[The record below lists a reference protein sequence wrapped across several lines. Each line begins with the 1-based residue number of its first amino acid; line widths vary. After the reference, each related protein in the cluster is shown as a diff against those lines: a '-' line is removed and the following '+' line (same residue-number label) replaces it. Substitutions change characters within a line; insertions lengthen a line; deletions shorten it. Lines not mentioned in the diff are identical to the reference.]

1 MSKQVQNVT
10 LRVDVETNIKNAKS
24 ALESLGSA
32 INGKLS
38 IKGSSRFKNV
48 IKNLE
53 KDLDALQTKATKGFK
68 GSSDAKEVLHEVDLI
83 QKKIGKLD
91 RMNFENMVDS
101 NVINKL
107 NNAASAIDKISDAK
121 SRAAKNKALKE
132 DLEATKKAI
141 EGIELSSKT
150 SMADF
155 SGAFGKRGS
164 GTYNVYR
171 QQLEKYKKS
180 LAEYEKEK
188 AQAEKIMNSSEN
200 GSKEYT
206 KAASDIEAT
215 EAKIAKLKSEFKD
228 AFVNTG
234 IKNIDGELK
243 GLKTTISSIDPSAIK
258 NAKAALTDLVT
269 EMQNVAKNSN
279 NADIKKFFEGFDAS
293 KIQNM
298 SGDKLQTLFDK
309 FKTMASELG
318 DEEVA
323 AKIKQIEKEFTSRT
337 AKIVSGLDPI
347 KDAAKGAYT
356 ALADTE
362 AAQRSLKSLATRVE
376 YFFSLTNGFL
386 IAQRVIRS
394 AFNTVK
400 ELDKAM
406 TDTAVVTDNTV
417 GDMWNKLDEYTARAN
432 QLGATTQG
440 AYETATL
447 YYQQGLDDQ
456 QAGELSVETMKM
468 ARIAGM
474 DYAKATD
481 SMTAALRGFNKELTA
496 ASAQNVND
504 VYSNLAAKTAS
515 NTQEISTAMEKVA
528 SLAHNAGM
536 DLETTAVYL
545 SQAIETTREAPENI
559 GTAMKTI
566 LARFQSLTKDP
577 DSLSPEVQEAL
588 GGETV
593 DANVTEAALAKAG
606 VALRDETG
614 QFRAA
619 KDVLLELNAVWNDL
633 DKNTQRYIATQ
644 TAGARQQS
652 RFIAMMQNNART
664 QELLGY
670 AYDSEGASQKQFEK
684 TLDSL
689 EAKINKFKNAWN
701 EFTMGIADSGMI
713 KGAVDIITNLIT
725 VVNKLAKMTGP
736 LEGFVKAFIAIG
748 TFKAGGNLLI
758 GGLQKFGLFKDF
770 EKMNAKGLAG
780 MMGQFAGNISGKKP
794 GDFFSSIKGR
804 AARWGKGIIDSYNS
818 EKNLVIK
825 NAEAASI
832 EKVAIAYNK
841 ETAEIL
847 KNKIA
852 KGSLSATDIQNI
864 ALSEAQAGA
873 NITEA
878 GSFSVLTVKIR
889 EAAAAMWAFM
899 KANPITFAVVAA
911 VAAVGA
917 EYYSVQKACE
927 RAEEASKAYND
938 SITEHT
944 ESIDSLK
951 SIKEEFEA
959 LSEGVDSA
967 GNNVDLSTDKYA
979 RYNEIRNQLAESFPE
994 IVSGYDEEG
1003 NAILKA
1009 GTNIDDLIKQEQEAI
1024 DTTKALYA
1032 TTSNLKD
1039 ATTAAKEE
1047 VVIND
1052 NNRTGD
1058 RYGYSGKTALETYN
1072 NLDSE
1077 RKLLNDQKKERE
1089 KLLEE
1094 LTEKQLK
1101 GEGTSFIEKEI
1112 KLQEEAISTQ
1122 EEKIHQIE
1130 GIKEAY
1136 SGVTDI
1142 LKVYLKTLNGGEEIY
1157 NKNTQLANEWLQ
1169 KIAMNDDLDESEKFV
1184 QVGQLIS
1191 GGTQTASKTID
1202 TYQFQVKKLREQ
1214 LEDGTINEKEFNKSI
1229 TKYYEE
1235 AKGKIEDAGIAE
1247 EDLKNSFIDS
1257 VDDINRSAESV
1268 GMTLKEAF
1276 NPFGTAIEQARGLK
1290 DTIDKISKTDFY
1302 SAGNTIDETIEG
1314 VTDAE
1319 DTWGYG
1325 SKSIWATGKELLS
1338 KDKYEKISSNKDIKG
1353 LISALKSASNYTS
1366 GVSEA
1371 QAFYDK
1377 LLTSNYVE
1385 KKEDGTL
1392 QFKDLEKLADEF
1404 GWSMSMLAAAM
1415 SNLEQ
1420 AFPDGIEYGTDQVA
1434 KILSGMTEEQGVIK
1448 NGKQM
1453 AVTKDTLVS
1462 AGAKEKQVSK
1472 INKDNR
1478 VYVYDKEA
1486 SGKETYK
1493 GLKEFG
1499 TFKGDLVDTNKELT
1513 TFTSLMMKLGV
1524 GTEDAATSMKAMY
1537 EAGKIDEDF
1546 AREKGWLN
1554 KDGTFNEAEFA
1565 SSFDSVSERIE
1576 EPLLSINDAVAA
1588 IANKIC
1594 GDNWDKEES
1603 TTKEPTTE
1611 AHTGSTTGKK
1621 EGFTDS
1627 LFTGYNYAK
1636 DNNNN
1641 EALTNYKQY
1650 KFHEFGNEQGLKG
1663 FDKANSYDALKAF
1676 ADTDWEKFTQKFS
1689 KLPEEAQRAMLEEYK
1704 DISNLLPEKLGLKNA
1719 EFLNKQ
1725 ENLDKTQSV
1734 TNTYAKYGK
1743 QAAQEEINIHA
1754 NIEDGNIDEF
1764 YNKINK
1770 LPTEKKTELIT
1781 QIPQYAL
1788 LLQYEEQIKE
1798 LPEEKQ
1804 TKVVAAVDEG
1814 NFDPNKEPWKSMIN
1828 GGTDAESNL
1837 ALTITTTGQK
1847 ELDLLKKGW
1856 ASFDANTKTLKVH
1869 TNAPEAEKKVNS
1881 LNKSIRNLK
1890 TKKVLNI
1897 EVRKTGISEITVD
1910 GHSWK
1915 ISAAAKGKN
1924 LTSSAF
1930 GQNIL
1935 GSAAKGAK
1943 RGRLGPRGRGGMTLT
1958 GELGPELVWEPSKGY
1973 SYITGADGPEMRN
1986 LSSDAVVWPA
1996 DQTKKIMRTA
2006 ANGRNVFGSAAKT
2019 GNTTGRPSFSSNS
2032 GSTSRTTTASK
2043 SKNSKTKT
2051 KNKNKNKGKNKKNN
2065 KKKQKYIKR
2074 LFDRWYNAALRF
2086 EKFQKKVELAEKKLE
2101 NWRQYNF
2108 KTFEKVGQQF
2118 KDTITNLN
2126 NQILQAKAAQTAAKQ
2141 QRTAAKKAKLR
2152 DSDGKVIKKKK
2163 ISSYV
2168 KFDKDGM
2175 AYLTTKGLKLKD
2187 NKLGNAVKDYIENYN
2202 AAWEE
2207 EKKWEAQIIDL
2218 QKEMIEQL
2226 NKERDNYISLLER
2239 TRDAL
2244 VQKIQKQIDKES
2256 KIIEAINDA
2265 NSKLIDS
2272 MNKNLSKMRQDRDNK
2287 KTEEELQDKYAQ
2299 LNAMKRIGSGANAS
2313 DIKKLE
2319 KEIKDLEQNY
2329 TDSLVD
2335 QKISDFQEKNDS
2347 ASQRKQTAIEI
2358 AQALLETRSENGYFN
2373 EEAIQMIK
2381 DAMADGIYNSDD
2393 ALWKLLNEAENQN
2406 KTAVEIAKHTEE
2418 ITSLLQGVFNYF
2430 NGAVKKGMQT
2440 QGYEG
2445 QKYAKF
2451 VDSKGNETNIMA
2463 GKEFTGDGTITNDNK
2478 KYTGVTFDTD
2488 GKYHYTGV
2496 EEVKTTSASNTSKPK
2511 SHAHGYLQKV
2521 DNKSYKRLSKSDK
2534 GYLVKGLNDLIAD
2547 KKINAKKKDS
2557 LSTKVK
2563 AAEKKAGVK
2572 KPNGTW
2578 DAKGAKKI
2586 KKKFPKYATGGI
2598 ADFTGPAWLD
2608 GTPSKPELILN
2619 AQDSKNFI
2627 LLKDALSS
2635 ISSGTVAPSGDNYY
2649 DISINV
2655 DKLSSDYDVDQV
2667 ANKIKRMIVNDSKYR
2682 GVSSVRRSK

>member
-1 MSKQVQNVT
+1 
-10 LRVDVETNIKNAKS
+10 
-24 ALESLGSA
+24 
-32 INGKLS
+32 
-38 IKGSSRFKNV
+38 
-48 IKNLE
+48 
-53 KDLDALQTKATKGFK
+53 
-68 GSSDAKEVLHEVDLI
+68 
-83 QKKIGKLD
+83 
-91 RMNFENMVDS
+91 
-101 NVINKL
+101 
-107 NNAASAIDKISDAK
+107 
-121 SRAAKNKALKE
+121 
-132 DLEATKKAI
+132 
-141 EGIELSSKT
+141 
-150 SMADF
+150 
-155 SGAFGKRGS
+155 
-164 GTYNVYR
+164 
-171 QQLEKYKKS
+171 
-180 LAEYEKEK
+180 
-188 AQAEKIMNSSEN
+188 
-200 GSKEYT
+200 
-206 KAASDIEAT
+206 
-215 EAKIAKLKSEFKD
+215 
-228 AFVNTG
+228 
-234 IKNIDGELK
+234 
-243 GLKTTISSIDPSAIK
+243 
-258 NAKAALTDLVT
+258 
-269 EMQNVAKNSN
+269 
-279 NADIKKFFEGFDAS
+279 
-293 KIQNM
+293 
-298 SGDKLQTLFDK
+298 
-309 FKTMASELG
+309 
-318 DEEVA
+318 
-323 AKIKQIEKEFTSRT
+323 
-337 AKIVSGLDPI
+337 
-347 KDAAKGAYT
+347 
-356 ALADTE
+356 
-362 AAQRSLKSLATRVE
+362 
-376 YFFSLTNGFL
+376 
-386 IAQRVIRS
+386 
-394 AFNTVK
+394 
-400 ELDKAM
+400 
-406 TDTAVVTDNTV
+406 
-417 GDMWNKLDEYTARAN
+417 
-432 QLGATTQG
+432 
-440 AYETATL
+440 
-447 YYQQGLDDQ
+447 
-456 QAGELSVETMKM
+456 
-468 ARIAGM
+468 
-474 DYAKATD
+474 
-481 SMTAALRGFNKELTA
+481 
-496 ASAQNVND
+496 
-504 VYSNLAAKTAS
+504 
-515 NTQEISTAMEKVA
+515 
-528 SLAHNAGM
+528 
-536 DLETTAVYL
+536 
-545 SQAIETTREAPENI
+545 
-559 GTAMKTI
+559 MKTI

-701 EFTMGIADSGMI
+701 EFTMGIADSGII
-713 KGAVDIITNLIT
+713 KGAVDIVTNLIT

-758 GGLQKFGLFKDF
+758 GGLQRFGLFKDF

-780 MMGQFAGNISGKKP
+780 MMGQFVGKAKSFKMPTKDSIGGAIQGVVDNYQVERILAETAAREANVAAIYKEALASGKLTIEELK
-794 GDFFSSIKGR
+794 DI
-804 AARWGKGIIDSYNS
+804 
-818 EKNLVIK
+818 
-825 NAEAASI
+825 NAKQALAMAEGENIAAS
-832 EKVAIAYNK
+832 
-841 ETAEIL
+841 
-847 KNKIA
+847 
-852 KGSLSATDIQNI
+852 SAQTGVNL
-864 ALSEAQAGA
+864 A
-873 NITEA
+873 EA

-899 KANPITFAVVAA
+899 KANPITFVMAAA
-911 VAAVGA
+911 VAAIGA

-951 SIKEEFEA
+951 SIKEEFEV

-1009 GTNIDDLIKQEQEAI
+1009 GTNIDNLIKQEQEAI

-1032 TTSNLKD
+1032 TISNLKD

-1047 VVIND
+1047 VVVND
-1052 NNRTGD
+1052 NNRIGD
-1058 RYGYSGKTALETYN
+1058 KYGYSGKTALETYN

-1077 RKLLNDQKKERE
+1077 RKILNDQKKERE

-1112 KLQEEAISTQ
+1112 ELQEEAISTQ

-1142 LKVYLKTLNGGEEIY
+1142 LKVYLETLDGGEEIY

-1169 KIAMNDDLDESEKFV
+1169 NIAMNDDLDESEKYV
-1184 QVGQLIS
+1184 QVGKLVS
-1191 GGTQTASKTID
+1191 EGAQTASKTIS

-1214 LEDGTINEKEFNKSI
+1214 LENGTISEKEFNKSI

-1235 AKGKIEDAGIAE
+1235 AKGKIEDAGIVE
-1247 EDLKNSFIDS
+1247 EDLKNSFIES
-1257 VDDINRSAESV
+1257 VDDINRSSESV
-1268 GMTLKEAF
+1268 GMTLEEAF
-1276 NPFGTAIEQARGLK
+1276 NPFGTAIEQARNLK
-1290 DTIDKISKTDFY
+1290 DTIDEISKTDFY

-1338 KDKYEKISSNKDIKG
+1338 KDKYEKLSSNKDING
-1353 LISALKSASNYTS
+1353 LISALKSASKYTS
-1366 GVSEA
+1366 GASEA
-1371 QAFYDK
+1371 QAFYNK
-1377 LLTSNYVE
+1377 LLTSQNVT
-1385 KKEDGTL
+1385 KNEDGTL
-1392 QFKDLEKLADEF
+1392 QFNDLEKLADEF

-1448 NGKQM
+1448 NGEKM
-1453 AVTKDTLVS
+1453 AVTKDTLIS
-1462 AGAKEKQVSK
+1462 AGAKEKQVSR
-1472 INKDNR
+1472 IDKDNR
-1478 VYVYDKEA
+1478 IYVYDKNA

-1493 GLKEFG
+1493 GLREFG

-1588 IANKIC
+1588 IANKVC
-1594 GDNWDKEES
+1594 GDNWDKEDS
-1603 TTKEPTTE
+1603 TTSNESKTEPKSIEQIQAEKQREAGKQLSTWWKNRNAKEQRDNKTYGGKNEKKQVKDSSKSFLDTLKKFFIGSSSNKSSNKSNKGKAE
-1611 AHTGSTTGKK
+1611 KNTSTTVFK
-1621 EGFTDS
+1621 
-1627 LFTGYNYAK
+1627 AK
-1636 DNNNN
+1636 DKVTGTTKKINK
-1641 EALTNYKQY
+1641 E
-1650 KFHEFGNEQGLKG
+1650 
-1663 FDKANSYDALKAF
+1663 
-1676 ADTDWEKFTQKFS
+1676 FS
-1689 KLPEEAQRAMLEEYK
+1689 KIPDETNTTLKSK
-1704 DISNLLPEKLGLKNA
+1704 DQASDKIHKVKSKADN
-1719 EFLNKQ
+1719 LNKQ
-1725 ENLDKTQSV
+1725 KPVVKITAEDNTGSV
-1734 TNTYAKYGK
+1734 FSTIKARISSLIQKAIGL
-1743 QAAQEEINIHA
+1743 
-1754 NIEDGNIDEF
+1754 
-1764 YNKINK
+1764 KI
-1770 LPTEKKTELIT
+1770 
-1781 QIPQYAL
+1781 
-1788 LLQYEEQIKE
+1788 
-1798 LPEEKQ
+1798 
-1804 TKVVAAVDEG
+1804 
-1814 NFDPNKEPWKSMIN
+1814 
-1828 GGTDAESNL
+1828 GGP
-1837 ALTITTTGQK
+1837 K
-1847 ELDLLKKGW
+1847 
-1856 ASFDANTKTLKVH
+1856 
-1869 TNAPEAEKKVNS
+1869 
-1881 LNKSIRNLK
+1881 
-1890 TKKVLNI
+1890 
-1897 EVRKTGISEITVD
+1897 
-1910 GHSWK
+1910 
-1915 ISAAAKGKN
+1915 AAKGKN
-1924 LTSSAF
+1924 LASSAF

-1935 GSAAKGAK
+1935 GSAANGAK
-1943 RGRLGPRGRGGMTLT
+1943 RGRIGPKGKGGLTLT
-1958 GELGPELVWEPSKGY
+1958 GELGPELVWEPSKSI

-1986 LSSDAVVWPA
+1986 LSGDAVVWPA

-2006 ANGRNVFGSAAKT
+2006 ANGQNVFGSARKKT

-2032 GSTSRTTTASK
+2032 GSTSRTITASK

-2051 KNKNKNKGKNKKNN
+2051 KNKNKKKGKNKKNN

-2108 KTFEKVGQQF
+2108 KTFEQVGQQF

-2218 QKEMIEQL
+2218 QKEMIDQL

-2265 NSKLIDS
+2265 NSRLIDS
-2272 MNKNLSKMRQDRDNK
+2272 MNKNLSKMRQDRGNK

-2319 KEIKDLEQNY
+2319 KEIKDLEENY
-2329 TDSLVD
+2329 TDTLVD

-2381 DAMADGIYNSDD
+2381 DAMADGIYSSDD

-2451 VDSKGNETNIMA
+2451 VDSKGNETSIMA
-2463 GKEFTGDGTITNDNK
+2463 GKEFTGEGTITNDGK
-2478 KYTGVTFDTD
+2478 KYTGVTFGTD

-2496 EEVKTTSASNTSKPK
+2496 EKVKTTSTSKTSKPK

-2521 DNKSYKRLSKSDK
+2521 DNKSYKKLSKSDK
-2534 GYLVKGLNDLIAD
+2534 NYLTKGLNDLIAD

-2586 KKKFPKYATGGI
+2586 KKKFLKYATGGI

>member
-1 MSKQVQNVT
+1 
-10 LRVDVETNIKNAKS
+10 
-24 ALESLGSA
+24 
-32 INGKLS
+32 
-38 IKGSSRFKNV
+38 
-48 IKNLE
+48 
-53 KDLDALQTKATKGFK
+53 
-68 GSSDAKEVLHEVDLI
+68 
-83 QKKIGKLD
+83 
-91 RMNFENMVDS
+91 
-101 NVINKL
+101 
-107 NNAASAIDKISDAK
+107 
-121 SRAAKNKALKE
+121 
-132 DLEATKKAI
+132 
-141 EGIELSSKT
+141 
-150 SMADF
+150 
-155 SGAFGKRGS
+155 
-164 GTYNVYR
+164 
-171 QQLEKYKKS
+171 
-180 LAEYEKEK
+180 
-188 AQAEKIMNSSEN
+188 
-200 GSKEYT
+200 
-206 KAASDIEAT
+206 
-215 EAKIAKLKSEFKD
+215 
-228 AFVNTG
+228 
-234 IKNIDGELK
+234 
-243 GLKTTISSIDPSAIK
+243 
-258 NAKAALTDLVT
+258 
-269 EMQNVAKNSN
+269 
-279 NADIKKFFEGFDAS
+279 
-293 KIQNM
+293 
-298 SGDKLQTLFDK
+298 
-309 FKTMASELG
+309 
-318 DEEVA
+318 
-323 AKIKQIEKEFTSRT
+323 
-337 AKIVSGLDPI
+337 
-347 KDAAKGAYT
+347 
-356 ALADTE
+356 
-362 AAQRSLKSLATRVE
+362 
-376 YFFSLTNGFL
+376 
-386 IAQRVIRS
+386 
-394 AFNTVK
+394 
-400 ELDKAM
+400 
-406 TDTAVVTDNTV
+406 
-417 GDMWNKLDEYTARAN
+417 
-432 QLGATTQG
+432 
-440 AYETATL
+440 
-447 YYQQGLDDQ
+447 
-456 QAGELSVETMKM
+456 
-468 ARIAGM
+468 
-474 DYAKATD
+474 
-481 SMTAALRGFNKELTA
+481 
-496 ASAQNVND
+496 
-504 VYSNLAAKTAS
+504 
-515 NTQEISTAMEKVA
+515 
-528 SLAHNAGM
+528 
-536 DLETTAVYL
+536 
-545 SQAIETTREAPENI
+545 
-559 GTAMKTI
+559 MKTI

-713 KGAVDIITNLIT
+713 KSAVDIVTNLIT
-725 VVNKLAKMTGP
+725 VINKLAKMTGP

-780 MMGQFAGNISGKKP
+780 MMGQFVGKAKSFKIPTKDSIGGAIKGVVDNYQVERILAETDAIDANVAAKYKEELASGKLTKEELKEA
-794 GDFFSSIKGR
+794 SAK
-804 AARWGKGIIDSYNS
+804 
-818 EKNLVIK
+818 LV
-825 NAEAASI
+825 
-832 EKVAIAYNK
+832 VTK
-841 ETAEIL
+841 ETG
-847 KNKIA
+847 KNTVA
-852 KGSLSATDIQNI
+852 SGVQT
-864 ALSEAQAGA
+864 GA

-899 KANPITFAVVAA
+899 KANPTTFVMAAA
-911 VAAVGA
+911 VAAIGT
-917 EYYSVQKACE
+917 EYYLTQKACE

-959 LSEGVDSA
+959 LSEGVD
-967 GNNVDLSTDKYA
+967 LSTDKSA

-1009 GTNIDDLIKQEQEAI
+1009 GTNIDNLIKQEQEAI

-1032 TTSNLKD
+1032 TISNLKD

-1047 VVIND
+1047 VVVND
-1052 NNRTGD
+1052 NNRIGD
-1058 RYGYSGKTALETYN
+1058 KYGYSGKTALETYN
-1072 NLDSE
+1072 NLDFE
-1077 RKLLNDQKKERE
+1077 RKLLNNQKKERE

-1112 KLQEEAISTQ
+1112 ELQEEAISTQ

-1142 LKVYLKTLNGGEEIY
+1142 LKVYLETLDGGEEIY

-1169 KIAMNDDLDESEKFV
+1169 NIAMNDDLDESEKYV
-1184 QVGQLIS
+1184 QVGKLVS
-1191 GGTQTASKTID
+1191 GGAQTASKAIG

-1257 VDDINRSAESV
+1257 VNDINRSSESV

-1276 NPFGTAIEQARGLK
+1276 NPFGTAIEQARNLK
-1290 DTIDKISKTDFY
+1290 DTIDEISKTDFY

-1338 KDKYEKISSNKDIKG
+1338 KDKYEKLSSNKDIKE
-1353 LISALKSASNYTS
+1353 LISALKSASKYTS
-1366 GVSEA
+1366 GASEA

-1448 NGKQM
+1448 SKDGKQM
-1453 AVTKDTLVS
+1453 AVTKDTLIS
-1462 AGAKEKQVSK
+1462 AGAKEKQVSR
-1472 INKDNR
+1472 IDKDNKI
-1478 VYVYDKEA
+1478 YVYDKEA
-1486 SGKETYK
+1486 SGEKTYK

-1499 TFKGDLVDTNKELT
+1499 SFKGDLVDTNKELT

-1524 GTEDAATSMKAMY
+1524 GTEDASTSMKAMY
-1537 EAGKIDEDF
+1537 EAGKIDKDF
-1546 AREKGWLN
+1546 AKEKGWLN
-1554 KDGTFNEAEFA
+1554 EDGTFNEAEFA

-1594 GDNWDKEES
+1594 GDNWDKEDGPTPNESKTEPKSIEQPKADNQSRISNPISTWWKNRNASIIPKEQRDNKTYGGINEKKQDKESSKSFLDTLKKFFIGSSSNKSSNKSNKGKAEKNTS
-1603 TTKEPTTE
+1603 TTVIK
-1611 AHTGSTTGKK
+1611 
-1621 EGFTDS
+1621 
-1627 LFTGYNYAK
+1627 AK
-1636 DNNNN
+1636 DKATGTTKKINK
-1641 EALTNYKQY
+1641 EFSKIPDETNTT
-1650 KFHEFGNEQGLKG
+1650 LKSK
-1663 FDKANSYDALKAF
+1663 DKASGKIKTVKSKA
-1676 ADTDWEKFTQKFS
+1676 D
-1689 KLPEEAQRAMLEEYK
+1689 
-1704 DISNLLPEKLGLKNA
+1704 N
-1719 EFLNKQ
+1719 LNKQ
-1725 ENLDKTQSV
+1725 KPVVKIAAEDKTGSV
-1734 TNTYAKYGK
+1734 FSTIRARIASLIQK
-1743 QAAQEEINIHA
+1743 AA
-1754 NIEDGNIDEF
+1754 
-1764 YNKINK
+1764 
-1770 LPTEKKTELIT
+1770 
-1781 QIPQYAL
+1781 
-1788 LLQYEEQIKE
+1788 
-1798 LPEEKQ
+1798 
-1804 TKVVAAVDEG
+1804 
-1814 NFDPNKEPWKSMIN
+1814 
-1828 GGTDAESNL
+1828 
-1837 ALTITTTGQK
+1837 
-1847 ELDLLKKGW
+1847 
-1856 ASFDANTKTLKVH
+1856 
-1869 TNAPEAEKKVNS
+1869 
-1881 LNKSIRNLK
+1881 NLK
-1890 TKKVLNI
+1890 IGGPK
-1897 EVRKTGISEITVD
+1897 
-1910 GHSWK
+1910 
-1915 ISAAAKGKN
+1915 AAKGKN
-1924 LTSSAF
+1924 LASSAF

-1943 RGRLGPRGRGGMTLT
+1943 RGRIGPKGKGGLTLT
-1958 GELGPELVWEPSKGY
+1958 GEIGPELVWEPSKGY

-2006 ANGRNVFGSAAKT
+2006 ANGHNVFGSAAKT
-2019 GNTTGRPSFSSNS
+2019 GNTTGRPNFSSNS

-2043 SKNSKTKT
+2043 SKNSKTKN

-2065 KKKQKYIKR
+2065 KKRQKYIKR

-2187 NKLGNAVKDYIENYN
+2187 NKLGNAVKEYIENYN

-2218 QKEMIEQL
+2218 QKEMIDQL

-2272 MNKNLSKMRQDRDNK
+2272 MNKNVSKMRQDRDNK

-2313 DIKKLE
+2313 GIKKLE

-2329 TDSLVD
+2329 TDTLVD
-2335 QKISDFQEKNDS
+2335 QKISDFQERNDS

-2393 ALWKLLNEAENQN
+2393 ALWELLNEAENQN

-2418 ITSLLQGVFNYF
+2418 ITSLLQGMFNYF
-2430 NGAVKKGMQT
+2430 NGTVKKGMQT

-2451 VDSKGNETNIMA
+2451 VDSKGNETNIIA
-2463 GKEFTGDGTITNDNK
+2463 GKEFTDDGTITNDNK

-2511 SHAHGYLQKV
+2511 SHAHGYLKKV

-2578 DAKGAKKI
+2578 DAAGAKKI

>member
-1 MSKQVQNVT
+1 
-10 LRVDVETNIKNAKS
+10 
-24 ALESLGSA
+24 
-32 INGKLS
+32 
-38 IKGSSRFKNV
+38 
-48 IKNLE
+48 
-53 KDLDALQTKATKGFK
+53 
-68 GSSDAKEVLHEVDLI
+68 
-83 QKKIGKLD
+83 
-91 RMNFENMVDS
+91 
-101 NVINKL
+101 
-107 NNAASAIDKISDAK
+107 
-121 SRAAKNKALKE
+121 
-132 DLEATKKAI
+132 
-141 EGIELSSKT
+141 
-150 SMADF
+150 
-155 SGAFGKRGS
+155 
-164 GTYNVYR
+164 
-171 QQLEKYKKS
+171 
-180 LAEYEKEK
+180 
-188 AQAEKIMNSSEN
+188 
-200 GSKEYT
+200 
-206 KAASDIEAT
+206 
-215 EAKIAKLKSEFKD
+215 
-228 AFVNTG
+228 
-234 IKNIDGELK
+234 
-243 GLKTTISSIDPSAIK
+243 
-258 NAKAALTDLVT
+258 
-269 EMQNVAKNSN
+269 
-279 NADIKKFFEGFDAS
+279 
-293 KIQNM
+293 
-298 SGDKLQTLFDK
+298 
-309 FKTMASELG
+309 
-318 DEEVA
+318 
-323 AKIKQIEKEFTSRT
+323 
-337 AKIVSGLDPI
+337 
-347 KDAAKGAYT
+347 
-356 ALADTE
+356 
-362 AAQRSLKSLATRVE
+362 
-376 YFFSLTNGFL
+376 
-386 IAQRVIRS
+386 
-394 AFNTVK
+394 
-400 ELDKAM
+400 
-406 TDTAVVTDNTV
+406 
-417 GDMWNKLDEYTARAN
+417 
-432 QLGATTQG
+432 
-440 AYETATL
+440 
-447 YYQQGLDDQ
+447 
-456 QAGELSVETMKM
+456 
-468 ARIAGM
+468 
-474 DYAKATD
+474 
-481 SMTAALRGFNKELTA
+481 
-496 ASAQNVND
+496 
-504 VYSNLAAKTAS
+504 
-515 NTQEISTAMEKVA
+515 
-528 SLAHNAGM
+528 
-536 DLETTAVYL
+536 
-545 SQAIETTREAPENI
+545 
-559 GTAMKTI
+559 MKTI

-606 VALRDETG
+606 VALRDENG

-713 KGAVDIITNLIT
+713 KGAVDIVTNLIT

-780 MMGQFAGNISGKKP
+780 MMGQFVGKAKSFKMPTKDSIGGAIQGVVDNYQVERILAETAAREANVAAIYKEALASGKLTIEDLKNISAKQALA
-794 GDFFSSIKGR
+794 R
-804 AARWGKGIIDSYNS
+804 AEG
-818 EKNLVIK
+818 E
-825 NAEAASI
+825 
-832 EKVAIAYNK
+832 
-841 ETAEIL
+841 
-847 KNKIA
+847 
-852 KGSLSATDIQNI
+852 NI
-864 ALSEAQAGA
+864 ATSGAQTGA

-1009 GTNIDDLIKQEQEAI
+1009 GTNIDNLIKQEQEAI

-1047 VVIND
+1047 VVVND

-1101 GEGTSFIEKEI
+1101 GEGTFSIEKEI
-1112 KLQEEAISTQ
+1112 ELQEEAISTQ

-1142 LKVYLKTLNGGEEIY
+1142 LKVYLETLDGGEEIY

-1169 KIAMNDDLDESEKFV
+1169 NIAMNDDLDESGKFV
-1184 QVGQLIS
+1184 QVGQLVS
-1191 GGTQTASKTID
+1191 EGAQTASKAID

-1214 LEDGTINEKEFNKSI
+1214 LEDETINEKEFNKSI

-1235 AKGKIEDAGIAE
+1235 AKGKIEDAGIVE
-1247 EDLKNSFIDS
+1247 EDLKNSFIES
-1257 VDDINRSAESV
+1257 VNDINRSSESV
-1268 GMTLKEAF
+1268 GMTLEEAF
-1276 NPFGTAIEQARGLK
+1276 NPFGTAIEQARSLK
-1290 DTIDKISKTDFY
+1290 DTIDEISKTDFY

-1338 KDKYEKISSNKDIKG
+1338 KNKYEKLSSNKDING
-1353 LISALKSASNYTS
+1353 LISALKSASKYTS
-1366 GVSEA
+1366 GASEA

-1385 KKEDGTL
+1385 KKEDGSL

-1420 AFPDGIEYGTDQVA
+1420 AFPDGIEYGTDQVV

-1462 AGAKEKQVSK
+1462 AGAKEKQVSRIDKENK
-1472 INKDNR
+1472 I
-1478 VYVYDKEA
+1478 YVYDKEA
-1486 SGKETYK
+1486 SGEKTYK

-1524 GTEDAATSMKAMY
+1524 GTEDASTSMKAMY
-1537 EAGKIDEDF
+1537 EAGKIDKGF
-1546 AREKGWLN
+1546 AEAKGWLN
-1554 KDGTFNEAEFA
+1554 EDGTFNEAEFA

-1594 GDNWDKEES
+1594 GDNWDKEE
-1603 TTKEPTTE
+1603 PTTE
-1611 AHTGSTTGKK
+1611 KPTTEGHTGSTTAKK
-1621 EGFTDS
+1621 EEFTDS

-1663 FDKANSYDALKAF
+1663 FDKANSYDSLKAF
-1676 ADTDWEKFTQKFS
+1676 ADANWEKFTQKFS
-1689 KLPEEAQRAMLEEYK
+1689 KLPDEVQRAMLEEYK

-1719 EFLNKQ
+1719 EFLNKK

-1804 TKVVAAVDEG
+1804 TKVVAAIDEG

-1856 ASFDANTKTLKVH
+1856 ASFDANTKTLKIK
-1869 TNAPEAEKKVNS
+1869 TNAPEAKKKVDS

-1890 TKKVLNI
+1890 TKKILNI
-1897 EVRKTGISEITVD
+1897 EVRKTGVSTITVD

-1915 ISAAAKGKN
+1915 ISTKAKGKN

-1986 LSSDAVVWPA
+1986 LSGDAVVWPA

-2006 ANGRNVFGSAAKT
+2006 ANGHNVFGSAAKT

-2043 SKNSKTKT
+2043 SKNSKTK
-2051 KNKNKNKGKNKKNN
+2051 NKNKNKGKNKKNN
-2065 KKKQKYIKR
+2065 KKRQKYIKR

-2126 NQILQAKAAQTAAKQ
+2126 NQILQAQKAQTAAKQ

-2152 DSDGKVIKKKK
+2152 DSKGKVIKKKK

-2187 NKLGNAVKDYIENYN
+2187 NKLGNAVKEYIENYN

-2218 QKEMIEQL
+2218 QKEMIDQL

-2272 MNKNLSKMRQDRDNK
+2272 MNKNISKMRQDRDNK

-2319 KEIKDLEQNY
+2319 KEIKDLEENY
-2329 TDSLVD
+2329 TDTLVD

-2381 DAMADGIYNSDD
+2381 DAMADGIYSSDD

-2451 VDSKGNETNIMA
+2451 VDSKGNETSIIA
-2463 GKEFTGDGTITNDNK
+2463 GKEFTGDGTITNDGK

-2496 EEVKTTSASNTSKPK
+2496 KEVKTTSTSSASKPK

-2534 GYLVKGLNDLIAD
+2534 SYLVKGLNDLIAD
-2547 KKINAKKKDS
+2547 KKIKAKKKDS

-2578 DAKGAKKI
+2578 DASGAKKI

>member
-1 MSKQVQNVT
+1 
-10 LRVDVETNIKNAKS
+10 
-24 ALESLGSA
+24 
-32 INGKLS
+32 
-38 IKGSSRFKNV
+38 
-48 IKNLE
+48 
-53 KDLDALQTKATKGFK
+53 
-68 GSSDAKEVLHEVDLI
+68 
-83 QKKIGKLD
+83 
-91 RMNFENMVDS
+91 
-101 NVINKL
+101 
-107 NNAASAIDKISDAK
+107 
-121 SRAAKNKALKE
+121 
-132 DLEATKKAI
+132 
-141 EGIELSSKT
+141 
-150 SMADF
+150 
-155 SGAFGKRGS
+155 
-164 GTYNVYR
+164 
-171 QQLEKYKKS
+171 
-180 LAEYEKEK
+180 
-188 AQAEKIMNSSEN
+188 
-200 GSKEYT
+200 
-206 KAASDIEAT
+206 
-215 EAKIAKLKSEFKD
+215 
-228 AFVNTG
+228 
-234 IKNIDGELK
+234 
-243 GLKTTISSIDPSAIK
+243 
-258 NAKAALTDLVT
+258 
-269 EMQNVAKNSN
+269 
-279 NADIKKFFEGFDAS
+279 
-293 KIQNM
+293 
-298 SGDKLQTLFDK
+298 
-309 FKTMASELG
+309 
-318 DEEVA
+318 
-323 AKIKQIEKEFTSRT
+323 
-337 AKIVSGLDPI
+337 
-347 KDAAKGAYT
+347 
-356 ALADTE
+356 
-362 AAQRSLKSLATRVE
+362 
-376 YFFSLTNGFL
+376 
-386 IAQRVIRS
+386 
-394 AFNTVK
+394 
-400 ELDKAM
+400 
-406 TDTAVVTDNTV
+406 
-417 GDMWNKLDEYTARAN
+417 
-432 QLGATTQG
+432 
-440 AYETATL
+440 
-447 YYQQGLDDQ
+447 
-456 QAGELSVETMKM
+456 
-468 ARIAGM
+468 
-474 DYAKATD
+474 
-481 SMTAALRGFNKELTA
+481 
-496 ASAQNVND
+496 
-504 VYSNLAAKTAS
+504 
-515 NTQEISTAMEKVA
+515 
-528 SLAHNAGM
+528 
-536 DLETTAVYL
+536 
-545 SQAIETTREAPENI
+545 
-559 GTAMKTI
+559 MKTI

-588 GGETV
+588 EGEKV

-614 QFRAA
+614 QFRSA

-670 AYDSEGASQKQFEK
+670 AYNAEGASQKQFEK

-713 KGAVDIITNLIT
+713 KGTVDIVTNLIT

-780 MMGQFAGNISGKKP
+780 MMGQFVGKAKSFKAPNKESISGAI
-794 GDFFSSIKGR
+794 GDTIGNYSVERILAEVGARNANTEAILKEKLANGELTKTRLIELSTQKGSIASKIVSIATTFKETL
-804 AARWGKGIIDSYNS
+804 AAHGLSAALKELAATELSVGAAGSVMLGPFLVVGAALATAGI
-818 EKNLVIK
+818 
-825 NAEAASI
+825 
-832 EKVAIAYNK
+832 AIATYSK
-841 ETAEIL
+841 
-847 KNKIA
+847 
-852 KGSLSATDIQNI
+852 
-864 ALSEAQAGA
+864 
-873 NITEA
+873 
-878 GSFSVLTVKIR
+878 
-889 EAAAAMWAFM
+889 
-899 KANPITFAVVAA
+899 
-911 VAAVGA
+911 
-917 EYYSVQKACE
+917 SVQNACE

-951 SIKEEFEA
+951 SVKEEFEA
-959 LSEGVDSA
+959 LSEGVDKA

-1009 GTNIDDLIKQEQEAI
+1009 GTNIDNLIKQEQEAI

-1047 VVIND
+1047 VVVND
-1052 NNRTGD
+1052 NNRIGD
-1058 RYGYSGKTALETYN
+1058 KYGYSGKTALETYN

-1142 LKVYLKTLNGGEEIY
+1142 LKVYLETLDGGEEIY

-1169 KIAMNDDLDESEKFV
+1169 NIAMNDDLDESEKYV
-1184 QVGQLIS
+1184 QVGKLVS
-1191 GGTQTASKTID
+1191 EGAQTASKAIG

-1214 LEDGTINEKEFNKSI
+1214 LEDGTISENEFKKSI
-1229 TKYYEE
+1229 AEYHKE
-1235 AKGKIEDAGIAE
+1235 AKNKIEEAGIAE
-1247 EDLKNSFIDS
+1247 EELKNSFIES
-1257 VDDINRSAESV
+1257 VDDINKSSESV
-1268 GMTLKEAF
+1268 GTTLEEAF
-1276 NPFGTAIEQARGLK
+1276 NPFGTAIERARSLK
-1290 DTIDKISKTDFY
+1290 DTIDEISKTDFY

-1338 KDKYEKISSNKDIKG
+1338 KDKYEKLSSNKDIKG
-1353 LISALKSASNYTS
+1353 LISALKSASKYTS
-1366 GVSEA
+1366 GASEA
-1371 QAFYDK
+1371 QAFYNK
-1377 LLTSNYVE
+1377 LLSSKYVE

-1392 QFKDLEKLADEF
+1392 QFNDLEKLADEF
-1404 GWSMSMLAAAM
+1404 GWNMSMLAAAM

-1453 AVTKDTLVS
+1453 AVTKDTLIS

-1537 EAGKIDEDF
+1537 EAGKIDKDF
-1546 AREKGWLN
+1546 AKEKGWLN
-1554 KDGTFNEAEFA
+1554 EDGTFNEAEFA

-1576 EPLLSINDAVAA
+1576 EPLLSINEATAA

-1594 GDNWDKEES
+1594 GDNWDKEE
-1603 TTKEPTTE
+1603 PTTE
-1611 AHTGSTTGKK
+1611 GPTTKGHTGSTTAKK
-1621 EGFTDS
+1621 EEFTDS

-1641 EALTNYKQY
+1641 EALTNYKQN

-1676 ADTDWEKFTQKFS
+1676 AEADWNTFTEKFS
-1689 KLPEEAQRAMLEEYK
+1689 KLPDEIQRKMLEEYK
-1704 DISNLLPEKLGLKNA
+1704 DIPNLLPEKLGLKNTGI
-1719 EFLNKQ
+1719 LNKN
-1725 ENLDKTQSV
+1725 EDRLQSV
-1734 TNTYAKYGK
+1734 IQTNAKYGTET
-1743 QAAQEEINIHA
+1743 AQKEIDVYA
-1754 NIEDGNIDEF
+1754 NVEDGNLKEF
-1764 YNKINK
+1764 YNTIES
-1770 LPTEKKTELIT
+1770 LPKEVKTRLYTEN
-1781 QIPQYAL
+1781 PGYAVL
-1788 LLQYEEQIKE
+1788 EDYKE
-1798 LPEEKQ
+1798 DIDGLSEK
-1804 TKVVAAVDEG
+1804 
-1814 NFDPNKEPWKSMIN
+1814 
-1828 GGTDAESNL
+1828 
-1837 ALTITTTGQK
+1837 
-1847 ELDLLKKGW
+1847 
-1856 ASFDANTKTLKVH
+1856 
-1869 TNAPEAEKKVNS
+1869 EKKVVINTVTKGDFDS
-1881 LNKSIRNLK
+1881 KEWLNF
-1890 TKKVLNI
+1890 TKKNPKLAVGLQVETESLKGVKDIKIPGKLNI
-1897 EVRKTGISEITVD
+1897 SKEQIESATKGAEAHVKAYYDLTGQEPPKDKKAKVTYTYKDQDPPKDKTAHVRYITDQSTIITVR
-1910 GHSWK
+1910 
-1915 ISAAAKGKN
+1915 AEAKGKN
-1924 LTSSAF
+1924 LASSAF

-1935 GSAAKGAK
+1935 GSAANGAK
-1943 RGRLGPRGRGGMTLT
+1943 RGRIGPKGKGGLTLT

-2006 ANGRNVFGSAAKT
+2006 ANGHNVFGSASKT

-2043 SKNSKTKT
+2043 SKNSKNKN

-2108 KTFEKVGQQF
+2108 KTFKQVGQQF

-2152 DSDGKVIKKKK
+2152 DSKGKVIKKKK

-2187 NKLGNAVKDYIENYN
+2187 NKLGNAVKEYIENYN

-2218 QKEMIEQL
+2218 QKEMIDQL

-2239 TRDAL
+2239 TREAL

-2272 MNKNLSKMRQDRDNK
+2272 MNKNISKMRQDRGNK

-2329 TDSLVD
+2329 TDTLVD
-2335 QKISDFQEKNDS
+2335 QKISDFQERNGS

-2358 AQALLETRSENGYFN
+2358 ARALLETRSENGYFN

-2381 DAMADGIYNSDD
+2381 DAMADGIYSSDD

-2445 QKYAKF
+2445 QKYSKF
-2451 VDSKGNETNIMA
+2451 VDSKGNETNIIA
-2463 GKEFTGDGTITNDNK
+2463 GKEFTGDGTITDDGK

-2496 EEVKTTSASNTSKPK
+2496 EKVKTTSTSSTSKAK

-2534 GYLVKGLNDLIAD
+2534 SYLVKGLNDLIAD
-2547 KKINAKKKDS
+2547 KKINAKKKDK

>member
-1 MSKQVQNVT
+1 
-10 LRVDVETNIKNAKS
+10 
-24 ALESLGSA
+24 
-32 INGKLS
+32 
-38 IKGSSRFKNV
+38 
-48 IKNLE
+48 
-53 KDLDALQTKATKGFK
+53 
-68 GSSDAKEVLHEVDLI
+68 
-83 QKKIGKLD
+83 
-91 RMNFENMVDS
+91 
-101 NVINKL
+101 
-107 NNAASAIDKISDAK
+107 
-121 SRAAKNKALKE
+121 
-132 DLEATKKAI
+132 
-141 EGIELSSKT
+141 
-150 SMADF
+150 
-155 SGAFGKRGS
+155 
-164 GTYNVYR
+164 
-171 QQLEKYKKS
+171 
-180 LAEYEKEK
+180 
-188 AQAEKIMNSSEN
+188 
-200 GSKEYT
+200 
-206 KAASDIEAT
+206 
-215 EAKIAKLKSEFKD
+215 
-228 AFVNTG
+228 
-234 IKNIDGELK
+234 
-243 GLKTTISSIDPSAIK
+243 
-258 NAKAALTDLVT
+258 
-269 EMQNVAKNSN
+269 
-279 NADIKKFFEGFDAS
+279 
-293 KIQNM
+293 
-298 SGDKLQTLFDK
+298 
-309 FKTMASELG
+309 
-318 DEEVA
+318 
-323 AKIKQIEKEFTSRT
+323 
-337 AKIVSGLDPI
+337 
-347 KDAAKGAYT
+347 
-356 ALADTE
+356 
-362 AAQRSLKSLATRVE
+362 
-376 YFFSLTNGFL
+376 
-386 IAQRVIRS
+386 
-394 AFNTVK
+394 
-400 ELDKAM
+400 
-406 TDTAVVTDNTV
+406 
-417 GDMWNKLDEYTARAN
+417 
-432 QLGATTQG
+432 
-440 AYETATL
+440 
-447 YYQQGLDDQ
+447 
-456 QAGELSVETMKM
+456 
-468 ARIAGM
+468 
-474 DYAKATD
+474 
-481 SMTAALRGFNKELTA
+481 
-496 ASAQNVND
+496 
-504 VYSNLAAKTAS
+504 
-515 NTQEISTAMEKVA
+515 
-528 SLAHNAGM
+528 
-536 DLETTAVYL
+536 
-545 SQAIETTREAPENI
+545 
-559 GTAMKTI
+559 MKTI

-713 KGAVDIITNLIT
+713 KGAVDIVTNLIT

-758 GGLQKFGLFKDF
+758 GGLQRFGLFKDF

-780 MMGQFAGNISGKKP
+780 MMGQFVGKAKSFKMPTKDGIGSAIKGVVDNYQVERILAETAAIDANAAAKYKETLASGKLTKEELKEA
-794 GDFFSSIKGR
+794 SAK
-804 AARWGKGIIDSYNS
+804 
-818 EKNLVIK
+818 LV
-825 NAEAASI
+825 AT
-832 EKVAIAYNK
+832 K
-841 ETAEIL
+841 ETG
-847 KNKIA
+847 KNTVA
-852 KGSLSATDIQNI
+852 SGVQT
-864 ALSEAQAGA
+864 GA

-911 VAAVGA
+911 VAALGA
-917 EYYSVQKACE
+917 VYYSVQKSCE

-951 SIKEEFEA
+951 SVKEEFEA
-959 LSEGVDSA
+959 LSEGVDNA
-967 GNNVDLSTDKYA
+967 GNNANLSADKYA

-1003 NAILKA
+1003 NAILKT
-1009 GTNIDDLIKQEQEAI
+1009 GTNIDDLIAKEQEAI
-1024 DTTKALYA
+1024 DTTKVLYA
-1032 TTSNLKD
+1032 SISNLRD
-1039 ATTAAKEE
+1039 ATIAAKEE

-1052 NNRTGD
+1052 QGLAGD
-1058 RYGYSGKTALETYN
+1058 RYGRYAGKTALETYN
-1072 NLDSE
+1072 SLSSEKETLNKLKDE
-1077 RKLLNDQKKERE
+1077 RK
-1089 KLLEE
+1089 KLFAK
-1094 LTEKQLK
+1094 LTEAQLK
-1101 GEGTSFIEKEI
+1101 GEGTSSIESDI
-1112 KLQEEAISTQ
+1112 KTQEAAISGQEER
-1122 EEKIHQIE
+1122 IHKIE

-1142 LKVYLKTLNGGEEIY
+1142 LKVYLETLDGGEEIY

-1169 KIAMNDDLDESEKFV
+1169 KIAMNDDLDESGKFV
-1184 QVGQLIS
+1184 QVGQLVS
-1191 GGTQTASKTID
+1191 EGAQTASKAID

-1214 LEDGTINEKEFNKSI
+1214 LEDGTIETTEFDAAI
-1229 TKYYEE
+1229 TKYYKE

-1247 EDLKNSFIDS
+1247 EDLKNSFIES
-1257 VDDINRSAESV
+1257 VDAINQSSESV

-1276 NPFGTAIEQARGLK
+1276 NPFGTAIEQARSLK
-1290 DTIDKISKTDFY
+1290 DTIDEISKTDFY

-1338 KDKYEKISSNKDIKG
+1338 KDKYEKLSSNKDIDK
-1353 LISALKSASNYTS
+1353 LISALKSASKYTS
-1366 GVSEA
+1366 GANEA

-1377 LLTSNYVE
+1377 LLTSQNVT

-1392 QFKDLEKLADEF
+1392 QFNDLEKLADEF

-1448 NGKQM
+1448 SKDGKQM
-1453 AVTKDTLVS
+1453 AVTKDTLIS
-1462 AGAKEKQVSK
+1462 AGAKEKQVSRIDKENK
-1472 INKDNR
+1472 I
-1478 VYVYDKEA
+1478 YVYDKDA
-1486 SGKETYK
+1486 SGEKTYK
-1493 GLKEFG
+1493 GLEEFG
-1499 TFKGDLVDTNKELT
+1499 AFKDGLIDTNGELV
-1513 TFTSLMMKLGV
+1513 TFTSLMSKLGV
-1524 GTEDAATSMKAMY
+1524 GTEDAAASMKAMY
-1537 EAGKIDEDF
+1537 EAGKIDKDF
-1546 AREKGWLN
+1546 AKEKGWLN

-1576 EPLLSINDAVAA
+1576 EPILSINDAVAA

-1594 GDNWDKEES
+1594 GDNWDKEDKPTSNESKTEQKSIEQIKADNQSRVSNQISTWWKNKKEQRDNKTYGGINEKKQDKESSKSFLDIIKKLVNGSSSNKSSNKLSKGKSKTDTS
-1603 TTKEPTTE
+1603 TTVIKAKDKASGVTKKI
-1611 AHTGSTTGKK
+1611 KK
-1621 EGFTDS
+1621 EFSKIPD
-1627 LFTGYNYAK
+1627 
-1636 DNNNN
+1636 
-1641 EALTNYKQY
+1641 ETNTT
-1650 KFHEFGNEQGLKG
+1650 LKSK
-1663 FDKANSYDALKAF
+1663 DKASSKIKTVKSKA
-1676 ADTDWEKFTQKFS
+1676 D
-1689 KLPEEAQRAMLEEYK
+1689 
-1704 DISNLLPEKLGLKNA
+1704 N
-1719 EFLNKQ
+1719 LNKQ
-1725 ENLDKTQSV
+1725 KPVVKITAEDKTGSV
-1734 TNTYAKYGK
+1734 
-1743 QAAQEEINIHA
+1743 
-1754 NIEDGNIDEF
+1754 F
-1764 YNKINK
+1764 
-1770 LPTEKKTELIT
+1770 
-1781 QIPQYAL
+1781 
-1788 LLQYEEQIKE
+1788 
-1798 LPEEKQ
+1798 
-1804 TKVVAAVDEG
+1804 
-1814 NFDPNKEPWKSMIN
+1814 S
-1828 GGTDAESNL
+1828 
-1837 ALTITTTGQK
+1837 TIRAGI
-1847 ELDLLKKGW
+1847 
-1856 ASFDANTKTLKVH
+1856 
-1869 TNAPEAEKKVNS
+1869 NS
-1881 LNKSIRNLK
+1881 LIQKAKNLK
-1890 TKKVLNI
+1890 IGGPK
-1897 EVRKTGISEITVD
+1897 
-1910 GHSWK
+1910 
-1915 ISAAAKGKN
+1915 AAKGKN
-1924 LTSSAF
+1924 LASSAF

-1935 GSAAKGAK
+1935 GSAANGAK
-1943 RGRLGPRGRGGMTLT
+1943 RGRIGPKGKGGLTLT

-1996 DQTKKIMRTA
+1996 DQTKKIMRTV
-2006 ANGRNVFGSAAKT
+2006 ANGQNVFGSAAKT
-2019 GNTTGRPSFSSNS
+2019 GITTGRPSFSSNS

-2043 SKNSKTKT
+2043 SKNSKTK
-2051 KNKNKNKGKNKKNN
+2051 NKNKNKGKNKKNN
-2065 KKKQKYIKR
+2065 KKRQKYIKR

-2108 KTFEKVGQQF
+2108 KTFEQVGQQF

-2152 DSDGKVIKKKK
+2152 DGDGKVIKKKK

-2381 DAMADGIYNSDD
+2381 DAMANDGIYNSND
-2393 ALWKLLNEAENQN
+2393 ALWELLNEAENQN

-2451 VDSKGNETNIMA
+2451 VDSKGNETSIMA
-2463 GKEFTGDGTITNDNK
+2463 GKEFTGEGTITNDGK
-2478 KYTGVTFDTD
+2478 KYTGVTFGTD

-2496 EEVKTTSASNTSKPK
+2496 KEVKTTSTSSTSKPKPK

-2534 GYLVKGLNDLIAD
+2534 SYLVKGLNDLIAD

-2586 KKKFPKYATGGI
+2586 KKKFPKYDTGGI

>member
-1 MSKQVQNVT
+1 MSKQIQDLT
-10 LRVDVETNIKNAKS
+10 LRVDVEANVKNAKS

-32 INGKLS
+32 INGKLNA
-38 IKGSSRFKNV
+38 KGSSRFKNE

-53 KDLDALQTKATKGFK
+53 KDLDGLQAKATKGLK
-68 GSSDAKEVLHEVDLI
+68 GSSDAKDILHDIDLI

-101 NVINKL
+101 SVINKL

-121 SRAAKNKALKE
+121 SRAAKNKALKD

-150 SMADF
+150 SMGDF

-164 GTYNVYR
+164 GTYNVAK
-171 QQLEKYKKS
+171 QQLDEYKKS
-180 LAEYEKEK
+180 LAEYEKVKTQADK
-188 AQAEKIMNSSEN
+188 AMNSSDK
-200 GSKEYT
+200 GSSEYT
-206 KAASDIEAT
+206 KAVSDIEAA
-215 EAKIAKLKSEFKD
+215 EAKIAELKSKFKD
-228 AFVNTG
+228 VFVNTG
-234 IKNIDGELK
+234 IENIDGELK

-258 NAKAALTDLVT
+258 NAKAALTDLAT
-269 EMQNVAKNSN
+269 EMQNVAKNSDN
-279 NADIKKFFEGFDAS
+279 TNIKKFFEDFDAS

-318 DEEVA
+318 DEEV
-323 AKIKQIEKEFTSRT
+323 T
-337 AKIVSGLDPI
+337 AKIRQIESAATSASTKTINSLDPI
-347 KDAAKGAYT
+347 KDSAKKAYT

-362 AAQRSLKSLATRVE
+362 AAQRSLRSLSTRVE

-406 TDTAVVTDNTV
+406 TDTAVVTDNTIS
-417 GDMWNKLDEYTARAN
+417 DMWNKLDEYTARAN

-664 QELLGY
+664 QELLSY

-713 KGAVDIITNLIT
+713 KGAVDIVTNLIT

-780 MMGQFAGNISGKKP
+780 MMGQFVGKAKSFKMPTKDSIGGAIQGVIDNYQVERILAETAAREANVAAIYKEALASGKLTIE
-794 GDFFSSIKGR
+794 DL
-804 AARWGKGIIDSYNS
+804 
-818 EKNLVIK
+818 KNLSAKQALAI
-825 NAEAASI
+825 AEGENIAAS
-832 EKVAIAYNK
+832 
-841 ETAEIL
+841 
-847 KNKIA
+847 
-852 KGSLSATDIQNI
+852 SAQTGVN
-864 ALSEAQAGA
+864 L
-873 NITEA
+873 TEA
-878 GSFSVLTVKIR
+878 GSFELLTVKIR
-889 EAAAAMWAFM
+889 EATAAMWAFM

-911 VAAVGA
+911 VAALGA
-917 EYYSVQKACE
+917 AYYETQKACE

-951 SIKEEFEA
+951 GIKEEFEM
-959 LSEGVDSA
+959 LSEGVDKA
-967 GNNVDLSTDKYA
+967 GNNANLSADKYA

-994 IVSGYDEEG
+994 IVSGYDAEG
-1003 NAILKA
+1003 NAILEV
-1009 GTNIDDLIKQEQEAI
+1009 GTNIDDLIAQEQEAI

-1032 TTSNLKD
+1032 SISNLRD
-1039 ATTAAKEE
+1039 ATIAAKEE

-1052 NNRTGD
+1052 QGLAGD
-1058 RYGYSGKTALETYN
+1058 RYGRYAGKTALETYN
-1072 NLDSE
+1072 SLSSEKETLNKLKDE
-1077 RKLLNDQKKERE
+1077 RK
-1089 KLLEE
+1089 KLFAK
-1094 LTEKQLK
+1094 LTEAQLK
-1101 GEGTSFIEKEI
+1101 GEGTSSIESDI
-1112 KLQEEAISTQ
+1112 KTQEAAISGQEER
-1122 EEKIHQIE
+1122 IHKIE

-1142 LKVYLKTLNGGEEIY
+1142 LKVYLETLDGGEEIY

-1169 KIAMNDDLDESEKFV
+1169 KIAMNDDLDESGKFV
-1184 QVGQLIS
+1184 QVGQLVS
-1191 GGTQTASKTID
+1191 EGAQTASKAIG

-1214 LEDGTINEKEFNKSI
+1214 LEDGTIGEKEFNKSI

-1257 VDDINRSAESV
+1257 VNDINRSSESV
-1268 GMTLKEAF
+1268 GMTLEEAF
-1276 NPFGTAIEQARGLK
+1276 NPFGTAIEQARTLK
-1290 DTIDKISKTDFY
+1290 DTIDEISKTDFY

-1338 KDKYEKISSNKDIKG
+1338 KDKYEKLSSNKDINK
-1353 LISALKSASNYTS
+1353 LISALKSASKYTS
-1366 GVSEA
+1366 GASEA
-1371 QAFYDK
+1371 QAFYNK
-1377 LLTSNYVE
+1377 LLTSEYVK

-1392 QFKDLEKLADEF
+1392 QFTDLEKLADEF
-1404 GWSMSMLAAAM
+1404 GWSMSMLAAVM

-1448 NGKQM
+1448 SKDGKQM
-1453 AVTKDTLVS
+1453 AVTKDTLIS

-1478 VYVYDKEA
+1478 VYVYDKNA

-1493 GLKEFG
+1493 GLREFG
-1499 TFKGDLVDTNKELT
+1499 SFDKSGQVDTNKELV

-1524 GTEDAATSMKAMY
+1524 GVEDATASMKAMY

-1588 IANKIC
+1588 IANKVC
-1594 GDNWDKEES
+1594 GDNWDKEDSPTSNESKTEPKSIEQIKADNQSRISNQISTWWKNKNASITPKEQRDNKTYGGTNEKKQDKESSKSFLETIKKFFIGSSSNKSSNKSNKGKAEKNTS
-1603 TTKEPTTE
+1603 TTVIK
-1611 AHTGSTTGKK
+1611 
-1621 EGFTDS
+1621 
-1627 LFTGYNYAK
+1627 AK
-1636 DNNNN
+1636 D
-1641 EALTNYKQY
+1641 
-1650 KFHEFGNEQGLKG
+1650 
-1663 FDKANSYDALKAF
+1663 KATGTTKKVNK
-1676 ADTDWEKFTQKFS
+1676 EFS
-1689 KLPEEAQRAMLEEYK
+1689 KIPDETNTTLKSK
-1704 DISNLLPEKLGLKNA
+1704 DQASGKIQIVKSKADN
-1719 EFLNKQ
+1719 LNKQ
-1725 ENLDKTQSV
+1725 KPVVKITAEDKTGSV
-1734 TNTYAKYGK
+1734 FSRIGSWLASLQRK
-1743 QAAQEEINIHA
+1743 AA
-1754 NIEDGNIDEF
+1754 
-1764 YNKINK
+1764 
-1770 LPTEKKTELIT
+1770 
-1781 QIPQYAL
+1781 
-1788 LLQYEEQIKE
+1788 
-1798 LPEEKQ
+1798 
-1804 TKVVAAVDEG
+1804 
-1814 NFDPNKEPWKSMIN
+1814 
-1828 GGTDAESNL
+1828 
-1837 ALTITTTGQK
+1837 
-1847 ELDLLKKGW
+1847 
-1856 ASFDANTKTLKVH
+1856 
-1869 TNAPEAEKKVNS
+1869 
-1881 LNKSIRNLK
+1881 NLK
-1890 TKKVLNI
+1890 IGGAK
-1897 EVRKTGISEITVD
+1897 
-1910 GHSWK
+1910 
-1915 ISAAAKGKN
+1915 AAKGKN
-1924 LTSSAF
+1924 LASAF
-1930 GQNIL
+1930 LGQNLL
-1935 GSAAKGAK
+1935 GSAANGAK
-1943 RGRLGPRGRGGMTLT
+1943 RGRIGPKGKGGLTLT
-1958 GELGPELVWEPSKGY
+1958 GELGPELVWEPSKSI

-1986 LSSDAVVWPA
+1986 LSGDAVVWPA

-2006 ANGRNVFGSAAKT
+2006 ANGQNVFGSAFEKT
-2019 GNTTGRPSFSSNS
+2019 GNTTGGPSFSSNS
-2032 GSTSRTTTASK
+2032 GSTGRTTTTSKNKGSKNKDKNKRK
-2043 SKNSKTKT
+2043 SKN
-2051 KNKNKNKGKNKKNN
+2051 NDKKN
-2065 KKKQKYIKR
+2065 QKYLKR
-2074 LFDRWYNAALRF
+2074 IFDRWYNAALRF
-2086 EKFQKKVELAEKKLE
+2086 DKFQKKVELAEKKLE

-2108 KTFEKVGQQF
+2108 KTFEQVGQQF

-2126 NQILQAKAAQTAAKQ
+2126 NQILQAKVAQTAAKQ

-2152 DSDGKVIKKKK
+2152 DSDGKVIKNKK

-2175 AYLTTKGLKLKD
+2175 AYLTTKGLSLKD
-2187 NKLGNAVKDYIENYN
+2187 NKLGNAVKEYIENYN

-2218 QKEMIEQL
+2218 QKEMIDQL

-2329 TDSLVD
+2329 TDTLVD

-2381 DAMADGIYNSDD
+2381 DAMANDGIYNSNDE
-2393 ALWKLLNEAENQN
+2393 LWKLLNEAENQN
-2406 KTAVEIAKHTEE
+2406 KTSVEIAKHTEE

-2430 NGAVKKGMQT
+2430 SGAVKKGMQT

-2451 VDSKGNETNIMA
+2451 VDSKGNETSIMA
-2463 GKEFTGDGTITNDNK
+2463 GKEFTGEGTITNDGK
-2478 KYTGVTFDTD
+2478 KYTGVTFGTD

-2496 EEVKTTSASNTSKPK
+2496 EEVKTTSTSSTSKPK
-2511 SHAHGYLQKV
+2511 SNAHGYLQKV

-2534 GYLVKGLNDLIAD
+2534 SYLVKGLNDLIAD

-2586 KKKFPKYATGGI
+2586 KKKFPKYDTGGI

-2635 ISSGTVAPSGDNYY
+2635 ISSGTVTPSGDNYY

>member
-1 MSKQVQNVT
+1 MSKQIQD
-10 LRVDVETNIKNAKS
+10 LILKIDVEANVKNAKS

-32 INGKLS
+32 INGKLNT
-38 IKGSSRFKNV
+38 KGSSRFKNE

-53 KDLDALQTKATKGFK
+53 KDLDGLQAKATKSLK
-68 GSSDAKEVLHEVDLI
+68 GSSDAKDILHEIDLI

-150 SMADF
+150 SMGDF

-164 GTYNVYR
+164 GTYNIYR

-228 AFVNTG
+228 ALVNTG
-234 IKNIDGELK
+234 IENIDGELK

-258 NAKAALTDLVT
+258 NAKSALTDLAT
-269 EMQNVAKNSN
+269 EMQNVAKNSD
-279 NADIKKFFEGFDAS
+279 NANIKNFFEGFDVS

-318 DEEVA
+318 DEEV
-323 AKIKQIEKEFTSRT
+323 T
-337 AKIVSGLDPI
+337 AKIRQIESAATSASTKTINSLDPI
-347 KDAAKGAYT
+347 KDSAKKAYT

-362 AAQRSLKSLATRVE
+362 AAQRSLRSLSTRVE

-417 GDMWNKLDEYTARAN
+417 GDMWKKLDEYTARAN

-670 AYDSEGASQKQFEK
+670 AYNAEGASQKQFEK

-780 MMGQFAGNISGKKP
+780 MMGQFVGKAKSFKMPTKDSIGGAIKGVVDNYQVERILAETAAIDANAAAKYKEALASGKLTK
-794 GDFFSSIKGR
+794 
-804 AARWGKGIIDSYNS
+804 
-818 EKNLVIK
+818 EEL
-825 NAEAASI
+825 
-832 EKVAIAYNK
+832 K
-841 ETAEIL
+841 ETSAKLVATKETG
-847 KNKIA
+847 KNTVA
-852 KGSLSATDIQNI
+852 SGVQT
-864 ALSEAQAGA
+864 GA

-951 SIKEEFEA
+951 SVKEEFEA

-994 IVSGYDEEG
+994 IVSGYDAEG

-1009 GTNIDDLIKQEQEAI
+1009 GTNIDNLIAQEQEAI

-1032 TTSNLKD
+1032 TVGNLKD

-1052 NNRTGD
+1052 QGLAGD

-1072 NLDSE
+1072 NLGSE

-1142 LKVYLKTLNGGEEIY
+1142 LKVYLETLDGGKEIY

-1169 KIAMNDDLDESEKFV
+1169 NIAMNDDLDESEKFV
-1184 QVGQLIS
+1184 QVGQLVS
-1191 GGTQTASKTID
+1191 EGAQTASKTID

-1257 VDDINRSAESV
+1257 VNDINRSSESV
-1268 GMTLKEAF
+1268 GMTLEEAF
-1276 NPFGTAIEQARGLK
+1276 NPFGTAIEQARSLK
-1290 DTIDKISKTDFY
+1290 DTIDEISKTDFY

-1338 KDKYEKISSNKDIKG
+1338 KDKYEKLSSNKDINK

-1366 GVSEA
+1366 GASEA

-1377 LLTSNYVE
+1377 LLTSEYVK

-1392 QFKDLEKLADEF
+1392 QFTDLEKLADEF

-1453 AVTKDTLVS
+1453 AVTKDTLIS
-1462 AGAKEKQVSK
+1462 AGAKEKQVSR
-1472 INKDNR
+1472 IDKDNKI
-1478 VYVYDKEA
+1478 YVYDKEA

-1499 TFKGDLVDTNKELT
+1499 TFKGDLVDTNKEMT

-1537 EAGKIDEDF
+1537 EAGKIDKDF
-1546 AREKGWLN
+1546 AKEKGWLN
-1554 KDGTFNEAEFA
+1554 EDGTFNEAEFA

-1594 GDNWDKEES
+1594 GDNWDKEDGPTSNESKTEPKSIGQPKADNQSTISNQISTWWKNRNTSIIPKEQKDNKTYGGKNEKKQVKDSSKSFLDTLKKFFIGSSSNKSSNKSNKGKAEKNTS
-1603 TTKEPTTE
+1603 TTVIK
-1611 AHTGSTTGKK
+1611 
-1621 EGFTDS
+1621 
-1627 LFTGYNYAK
+1627 AK
-1636 DNNNN
+1636 D
-1641 EALTNYKQY
+1641 
-1650 KFHEFGNEQGLKG
+1650 
-1663 FDKANSYDALKAF
+1663 KATGIAKKINK
-1676 ADTDWEKFTQKFS
+1676 EFS
-1689 KLPEEAQRAMLEEYK
+1689 KIPDKTNTTLESK
-1704 DISNLLPEKLGLKNA
+1704 DQASGKIHTVKTKA
-1719 EFLNKQ
+1719 DKLNKQ
-1725 ENLDKTQSV
+1725 KPVVKITAEDNTGSV
-1734 TNTYAKYGK
+1734 FSTISAGISSLIQKAK
-1743 QAAQEEINIHA
+1743 
-1754 NIEDGNIDEF
+1754 
-1764 YNKINK
+1764 
-1770 LPTEKKTELIT
+1770 
-1781 QIPQYAL
+1781 
-1788 LLQYEEQIKE
+1788 
-1798 LPEEKQ
+1798 
-1804 TKVVAAVDEG
+1804 
-1814 NFDPNKEPWKSMIN
+1814 
-1828 GGTDAESNL
+1828 
-1837 ALTITTTGQK
+1837 
-1847 ELDLLKKGW
+1847 
-1856 ASFDANTKTLKVH
+1856 
-1869 TNAPEAEKKVNS
+1869 
-1881 LNKSIRNLK
+1881 NLK
-1890 TKKVLNI
+1890 IGGPK
-1897 EVRKTGISEITVD
+1897 
-1910 GHSWK
+1910 
-1915 ISAAAKGKN
+1915 AAKGKN
-1924 LTSSAF
+1924 LASSAF

-1935 GSAAKGAK
+1935 GSAANGAK
-1943 RGRLGPRGRGGMTLT
+1943 RGRIGPKGKGGLTLT

-1986 LSSDAVVWPA
+1986 LSGDAVVWPA

-2043 SKNSKTKT
+2043 SKNSKTK
-2051 KNKNKNKGKNKKNN
+2051 NKNKNKGKNKKNN
-2065 KKKQKYIKR
+2065 KKKQKYVKR

-2163 ISSYV
+2163 ISRYV

-2218 QKEMIEQL
+2218 QKEMIDQL

-2256 KIIEAINDA
+2256 KIIEAVNDA

-2272 MNKNLSKMRQDRDNK
+2272 MNKNVSKMRQDRDNK

-2329 TDSLVD
+2329 TDTLVD

-2358 AQALLETRSENGYFN
+2358 VQALLETRSENGYFN
-2373 EEAIQMIK
+2373 EEAIKMIK
-2381 DAMADGIYNSDD
+2381 DAMADGIYSSEDT
-2393 ALWKLLNEAENQN
+2393 LWILLNEAENQN
-2406 KTAVEIAKHTEE
+2406 KTAIEIAKHTEE
-2418 ITSLLQGVFNYF
+2418 ITSLLQGMFNYF

-2451 VDSKGNETNIMA
+2451 VDSKGNETNIIA
-2463 GKEFTGDGTITNDNK
+2463 GKEFTGDGTITNDGK

-2496 EEVKTTSASNTSKPK
+2496 EEVKTTSASSTSKPK

-2534 GYLVKGLNDLIAD
+2534 SYLVKGLNDLIAD
-2547 KKINAKKKDS
+2547 KKINAKKKDK

-2586 KKKFPKYATGGI
+2586 KKKFPKYDTGGI

>member
-1 MSKQVQNVT
+1 MSKEVQNIT
-10 LRVDVETNIKNAKS
+10 LRVDVEAHIKNARN

-38 IKGSSRFKNV
+38 TKGSSRFKNE

-53 KDLDALQTKATKGFK
+53 KDLDSLQTKATKGFK
-68 GSSDAKEVLHEVDLI
+68 GSSDAKEVLHDIDSI
-83 QKKIGKLD
+83 QRKIGKLD
-91 RMNFENMVDS
+91 RMNFDNMVDS

-107 NNAASAIDKISDAK
+107 NDAASAIDKISDAK
-121 SRAAKNKALKE
+121 SRVAKNKALKE

-164 GTYNVYR
+164 GTYNIYR

-206 KAASDIEAT
+206 KAASDIKAT
-215 EAKIAKLKSEFKD
+215 EAEIAKLKSEFKD

-258 NAKAALTDLVT
+258 NAKSALTDLAT
-269 EMQNVAKNSN
+269 EMQNVAKNSD
-279 NADIKKFFEGFDAS
+279 NANIKNFFEGFDVS

-318 DEEVA
+318 DEEVT
-323 AKIKQIEKEFTSRT
+323 AKTKQIESAVTSASIKT
-337 AKIVSGLDPI
+337 INSLDPI
-347 KDAAKGAYT
+347 KDSAKKAYT

-362 AAQRSLKSLATRVE
+362 AAQRSLKSLSTRVE

-406 TDTAVVTDNTV
+406 TDTAVVTDNTIS
-417 GDMWNKLDEYTARAN
+417 DMWNKLDEYTARAN

-588 GGETV
+588 EGEKV

-670 AYDSEGASQKQFEK
+670 AYNSEGASQKQFEK

-713 KGAVDIITNLIT
+713 KGAVDILTNLIT

-758 GGLQKFGLFKDF
+758 GGLQQFGLFEDF
-770 EKMNAKGLAG
+770 EKINAKGLAG
-780 MMGQFAGNISGKKP
+780 MMGQFVGKAKSFKAPNKGSISGAI
-794 GDFFSSIKGR
+794 GDTIGNYSVERILAEVGARNANTEAILKEKLANGELTKTRLIELSTQKGSIASKIVSIATTFKETL
-804 AARWGKGIIDSYNS
+804 AAHGLSAALKELAATELSVGAAGSVMLGPFLVVGAALATAGI
-818 EKNLVIK
+818 
-825 NAEAASI
+825 
-832 EKVAIAYNK
+832 AIAAYSK
-841 ETAEIL
+841 
-847 KNKIA
+847 
-852 KGSLSATDIQNI
+852 
-864 ALSEAQAGA
+864 
-873 NITEA
+873 
-878 GSFSVLTVKIR
+878 
-889 EAAAAMWAFM
+889 
-899 KANPITFAVVAA
+899 
-911 VAAVGA
+911 
-917 EYYSVQKACE
+917 SVQNACE
-927 RAEEASKAYND
+927 RAEESIKSFNETKD
-938 SITEHT
+938 SINENLN
-944 ESIDSLK
+944 SIEEVRS
-951 SIKEEFEA
+951 EFELLRKGVGKNGENIG
-959 LSEGVDSA
+959 LSADEFE
-967 GNNVDLSTDKYA
+967 
-979 RYNEIRNQLAESFPE
+979 RYHEITNQLAEISPS
-994 IVSGYDEEG
+994 IVDGYDAEG
-1003 NAILKA
+1003 NAIIRK
-1009 GTNIDDLIKQEQEAI
+1009 TNAIQELIDAEKERADLNRRKYVSNSNLSDLITKAREDSKGITEEFNRNTGQMGLAADSGQSFNINDIKDYKEKRDKIVEQIKEKEKEINKITNDPKGDAREALETQLKEQQEQLTILDAQ
-1024 DTTKALYA
+1024 
-1032 TTSNLKD
+1032 KD
-1039 ATTAAKEE
+1039 ATDQLKGA
-1047 VVIND
+1047 
-1052 NNRTGD
+1052 
-1058 RYGYSGKTALETYN
+1058 YSDVTDL
-1072 NLDSE
+1072 
-1077 RKLLNDQKKERE
+1077 
-1089 KLLEE
+1089 
-1094 LTEKQLK
+1094 LTEYTKTLEGGEAILNKYPNILNNALTSIATDTSLDEVGKKQAVQELITNSDFRAATVQMDIFKYKAKQLK
-1101 GEGTSFIEKEI
+1101 EELGDTDAYGDAWNEAYKDASNKIKDFDNLSEDVKEDFINSMASMKDGASE
-1112 KLQEEAISTQ
+1112 LAPTLEEA
-1122 EEKIHQIE
+1122 
-1130 GIKEAY
+1130 
-1136 SGVTDI
+1136 
-1142 LKVYLKTLNGGEEIY
+1142 LNPLETAVDAA
-1157 NKNTQLANEWLQ
+1157 KN
-1169 KIAMNDDLDESEKFV
+1169 
-1184 QVGQLIS
+1184 
-1191 GGTQTASKTID
+1191 
-1202 TYQFQVKKLREQ
+1202 
-1214 LEDGTINEKEFNKSI
+1214 
-1229 TKYYEE
+1229 
-1235 AKGKIEDAGIAE
+1235 
-1247 EDLKNSFIDS
+1247 
-1257 VDDINRSAESV
+1257 
-1268 GMTLKEAF
+1268 LKE
-1276 NPFGTAIEQARGLK
+1276 TL
-1290 DTIDKISKTDFY
+1290 DKVSENDYF
-1302 SAGNTIDETIEG
+1302 SAGNEIKEG
-1314 VTDAE
+1314 ISAATEEE

-1325 SKSIWATGKELLS
+1325 SKTLWEAGFKTLNEDYVKKLQKAGNNEQLIKEL
-1338 KDKYEKISSNKDIKG
+1338 KNIDKYM
-1353 LISALKSASNYTS
+1353 S
-1366 GVSEA
+1366 GE
-1371 QAFYDK
+1371 QAANDFYDK
-1377 LLTSNYVE
+1377 LIKDGLMKE
-1385 KKEDGTL
+1385 AEDGSITIDDIDAISR
-1392 QFKDLEKLADEF
+1392 KYKWD
-1404 GWSMSMLAAAM
+1404 SSTTYAAL

-1420 AFPDGIEYGTDQVA
+1420 LVGEISYTSSKLPDAIERASNEQN
-1434 KILSGMTEEQGVIK
+1434 SGVVSNNKE
-1448 NGKQM
+1448 GK
-1453 AVTKDTLVS
+1453 
-1462 AGAKEKQVSK
+1462 KEKYALSK
-1472 INKDNR
+1472 KALQASGATDSQIKSINKDKRYSVFDPSANKGKDILNQLR
-1478 VYVYDKEA
+1478 TFAGIKGNVSTQSETASMFKYYYNMQADIDEAVEATKKLWNTDKIGGDFRKAFQTADGGFDEAKFASAYGDAITSFENPLVDPITDIQANVAKLAGEDPKGDGLNGSENKEPVKPIEQIRAEHQVEAGQKLSEVIKKINIPKPSKKQLDSKIYGGSDGKKQSGKASKIISGLMSKWKEFNTRRATQGIEAKNQTGDGQLAGKLQERIIKFFSPLEKVGDIIDSFIEAIDSIRKKISEIFSGDGILSHFGFGKSSDDSGKGKSKTNISTTVIKVKDKA
-1486 SGKETYK
+1486 SGITKK
-1493 GLKEFG
+1493 IKKEFS
-1499 TFKGDLVDTNKELT
+1499 KIPDETNT
-1513 TFTSLMMKLGV
+1513 TLKS
-1524 GTEDAATSMKAMY
+1524 
-1537 EAGKIDEDF
+1537 
-1546 AREKGWLN
+1546 
-1554 KDGTFNEAEFA
+1554 KDKA
-1565 SSFDSVSERIE
+1565 SS
-1576 EPLLSINDAVAA
+1576 
-1588 IANKIC
+1588 KIKTVKSKA
-1594 GDNWDKEES
+1594 DN
-1603 TTKEPTTE
+1603 
-1611 AHTGSTTGKK
+1611 
-1621 EGFTDS
+1621 
-1627 LFTGYNYAK
+1627 
-1636 DNNNN
+1636 
-1641 EALTNYKQY
+1641 
-1650 KFHEFGNEQGLKG
+1650 
-1663 FDKANSYDALKAF
+1663 
-1676 ADTDWEKFTQKFS
+1676 
-1689 KLPEEAQRAMLEEYK
+1689 
-1704 DISNLLPEKLGLKNA
+1704 
-1719 EFLNKQ
+1719 LNKQ
-1725 ENLDKTQSV
+1725 KPVIKITAEDKTGSV
-1734 TNTYAKYGK
+1734 FSTIRAGITSLIQKAKSL
-1743 QAAQEEINIHA
+1743 
-1754 NIEDGNIDEF
+1754 
-1764 YNKINK
+1764 KI
-1770 LPTEKKTELIT
+1770 
-1781 QIPQYAL
+1781 
-1788 LLQYEEQIKE
+1788 
-1798 LPEEKQ
+1798 
-1804 TKVVAAVDEG
+1804 
-1814 NFDPNKEPWKSMIN
+1814 
-1828 GGTDAESNL
+1828 GGP
-1837 ALTITTTGQK
+1837 K
-1847 ELDLLKKGW
+1847 
-1856 ASFDANTKTLKVH
+1856 
-1869 TNAPEAEKKVNS
+1869 
-1881 LNKSIRNLK
+1881 
-1890 TKKVLNI
+1890 
-1897 EVRKTGISEITVD
+1897 
-1910 GHSWK
+1910 
-1915 ISAAAKGKN
+1915 AAKGKN
-1924 LTSSAF
+1924 LASSAF

-1935 GSAAKGAK
+1935 GSAANGAK
-1943 RGRLGPRGRGGMTLT
+1943 RGRIGPKGKGGLTLT

-2006 ANGRNVFGSAAKT
+2006 ANGQNVFGSAAGPKKKVKAT
-2019 GNTTGRPSFSSNS
+2019 APGKKHNYKGSSTV
-2032 GSTSRTTTASK
+2032 STKTTT
-2043 SKNSKTKT
+2043 SKNKGSKN
-2051 KNKNKNKGKNKKNN
+2051 KNKNKNKGKKKNNN

-2108 KTFEKVGQQF
+2108 KTFKEVGQQF

-2187 NKLGNAVKDYIENYN
+2187 NKLGNAVKEYIENYN

-2272 MNKNLSKMRQDRDNK
+2272 MNKNVSKMRQDRGNK

-2329 TDSLVD
+2329 TDTLVD

-2445 QKYAKF
+2445 QKYGKF
-2451 VDSKGNETNIMA
+2451 VDSKGNETNIIA
-2463 GKEFTGDGTITNDNK
+2463 GKEFTGDGTITAGGK

-2496 EEVKTTSASNTSKPK
+2496 EEVKTTSASSTSKPK

-2534 GYLVKGLNDLIAD
+2534 SYLVKGLNDLIAD
-2547 KKINAKKKDS
+2547 KKINAKKKDK

-2627 LLKDALSS
+2627 LLKDALSN

>member
-1 MSKQVQNVT
+1 MGKVQTIDITAKVRADISEAEKNFSKLGSTINNS
-10 LRVDVETNIKNAKS
+10 LNAKGKNSGFYNEVLKIQDEYNKLQKMIDKPMKTSKDAQEITRTSKALQKRIDDLSS
-24 ALESLGSA
+24 AKIGANWFDSSVLKHFTKLNEESKKLIETTKKINDIKIQIDGK
-32 INGKLS
+32 NGKNGLKDELASLKSAQDFLKSGDFNSKIFSKIGKSFTDSENAKISSYLNSLKNNAPDTSIYKQAKADLEGLLS
-38 IKGSSRFKNV
+38 IKVQDTEVSLRNLNSSLNSLNKGKLDN
-48 IKNLE
+48 IKAEIENTFNAIKTVANNTGDLNLLKELE
-53 KDLDALQTKATKGFK
+53 KIDLSNLKSMKSEGILRIT
-68 GSSDAKEVLHEVDLI
+68 EDLLKLSETTTNLDI
-83 QKKIGKLD
+83 NSTIGKLRQSIRD
-91 RMNFENMVDS
+91 FSSESGSSLSSVS
-101 NVINKL
+101 
-107 NNAASAIDKISDAK
+107 SE
-121 SRAAKNKALKE
+121 AKN
-132 DLEATKKAI
+132 
-141 EGIELSSKT
+141 
-150 SMADF
+150 
-155 SGAFGKRGS
+155 
-164 GTYNVYR
+164 
-171 QQLEKYKKS
+171 
-180 LAEYEKEK
+180 
-188 AQAEKIMNSSEN
+188 
-200 GSKEYT
+200 
-206 KAASDIEAT
+206 
-215 EAKIAKLKSEFKD
+215 
-228 AFVNTG
+228 
-234 IKNIDGELK
+234 
-243 GLKTTISSIDPSAIK
+243 
-258 NAKAALTDLVT
+258 
-269 EMQNVAKNSN
+269 
-279 NADIKKFFEGFDAS
+279 
-293 KIQNM
+293 
-298 SGDKLQTLFDK
+298 
-309 FKTMASELG
+309 
-318 DEEVA
+318 
-323 AKIKQIEKEFTSRT
+323 
-337 AKIVSGLDPI
+337 
-347 KDAAKGAYT
+347 AYT

-362 AAQRSLKSLATRVE
+362 AAQRSLRSLSTRVE

-406 TDTAVVTDNTV
+406 TDTAVVTDNTIS
-417 GDMWNKLDEYTARAN
+417 DMWNKLDEYTARAN

-447 YYQQGLDDQ
+447 YYQQGLNDE

-713 KGAVDIITNLIT
+713 KGAVDIVTNLIT

-736 LEGFVKAFIAIG
+736 LEGFVKAFIAIV

-758 GGLQKFGLFKDF
+758 GGLQKLGLFKDF

-780 MMGQFAGNISGKKP
+780 MMGQFVGKAKSFKIPTKDSIGGAIKGVVDNYQVERILAETAAIDANVAAKYKEALTSGKLTKEKLKEA
-794 GDFFSSIKGR
+794 S
-804 AARWGKGIIDSYNS
+804 AR
-818 EKNLVIK
+818 LV
-825 NAEAASI
+825 AT
-832 EKVAIAYNK
+832 K
-841 ETAEIL
+841 ETG
-847 KNKIA
+847 KNTVA
-852 KGSLSATDIQNI
+852 SGVQT
-864 ALSEAQAGA
+864 GA

-889 EAAAAMWAFM
+889 EAAAAMWDFM

-917 EYYSVQKACE
+917 EYYAVQKACE

-951 SIKEEFEA
+951 SVKEEFEA

-994 IVSGYDEEG
+994 IVSGYDKEG
-1003 NAILKA
+1003 NAILKT
-1009 GTNIDDLIKQEQEAI
+1009 GTNIDNLIKQEQEAI
-1024 DTTKALYA
+1024 DSTKALYA
-1032 TTSNLKD
+1032 TVSNLKD

-1052 NNRTGD
+1052 QGLAGD

-1072 NLDSE
+1072 NLGSE
-1077 RKLLNDQKKERE
+1077 RTSLNKLKKERE

-1094 LTEKQLK
+1094 LTEKQLN
-1101 GEGTSFIEKEI
+1101 GESTTSIEKEI
-1112 KLQEEAISTQ
+1112 ELQEKAISTQ

-1142 LKVYLKTLNGGEEIY
+1142 LKVYLETLDGGEEIY

-1169 KIAMNDDLDESEKFV
+1169 NIAMNDDLSESEKYV
-1184 QVGQLIS
+1184 QVGQLTS
-1191 GGTQTASKTID
+1191 KGAQTASKAID

-1214 LEDGTINEKEFNKSI
+1214 LEDGTIETTEFDAAI
-1229 TKYYEE
+1229 TKYHDE
-1235 AKGKIEDAGIAE
+1235 AINKIEEAGIAE
-1247 EDLKNSFIDS
+1247 EDLKNSFIES
-1257 VDDINRSAESV
+1257 VDDINQSSESV
-1268 GMTLKEAF
+1268 GMTLEEAF
-1276 NPFGTAIEQARGLK
+1276 NPFGTAIEQARSLK
-1290 DTIDKISKTDFY
+1290 DTIDEISKTDFY

-1338 KDKYEKISSNKDIKG
+1338 KNKYEKLSSNKDING
-1353 LISALKSASNYTS
+1353 LISALKSASKYTS
-1366 GVSEA
+1366 GASEA
-1371 QAFYDK
+1371 QAFYNK
-1377 LLTSNYVE
+1377 LLTSEYVK

-1420 AFPDGIEYGTDQVA
+1420 AFPDGIEYGTNQVA

-1448 NGKQM
+1448 SKDGKQM
-1453 AVTKDTLVS
+1453 AVTKDTLIS

-1478 VYVYDKEA
+1478 VYVYDKNA

-1493 GLKEFG
+1493 GLREFG
-1499 TFKGDLVDTNKELT
+1499 SFDKSGQIDSNKELV

-1524 GTEDAATSMKAMY
+1524 GVEDATASMKAMY
-1537 EAGKIDEDF
+1537 EAGKIDKNF
-1546 AREKGWLN
+1546 AEEKGWI
-1554 KDGTFNEAEFA
+1554 KDGKFSEAEFA

-1594 GDNWDKEES
+1594 GDNWDKEEPTTKEP

-1611 AHTGSTTGKK
+1611 GHTGSTTAKK
-1621 EGFTDS
+1621 EEFTDS

-1676 ADTDWEKFTQKFS
+1676 AETDWEKFTQKFS

-1719 EFLNKQ
+1719 EFLKKE

-1743 QAAQEEINIHA
+1743 KAAQEEINLHA
-1754 NIEDGNIDEF
+1754 NLDDGDIEGVIAKLKNIKENYSEVYTQIITKFPQYAQLEEYEEEIKQLTKEDQKVVINAILTGDTTKLDKLTGNEPITKKISADINTTQGKDISITPKVKKGPIADAVVDGIVNGASRAKPDV
-1764 YNKINK
+1764 KINK
-1770 LPTEKKTELIT
+1770 KE
-1781 QIPQYAL
+1781 
-1788 LLQYEEQIKE
+1788 IKQDISGAI
-1798 LPEEKQ
+1798 K
-1804 TKVVAAVDEG
+1804 
-1814 NFDPNKEPWKSMIN
+1814 NSS
-1828 GGTDAESNL
+1828 GTV
-1837 ALTITTTGQK
+1837 
-1847 ELDLLKKGW
+1847 
-1856 ASFDANTKTLKVH
+1856 KVH
-1869 TNAPEAEKKVNS
+1869 PRLTASHINVSGGKGTASVSIS
-1881 LNKSIRNLK
+1881 LS
-1890 TKKVLNI
+1890 
-1897 EVRKTGISEITVD
+1897 
-1910 GHSWK
+1910 
-1915 ISAAAKGKN
+1915 AAKGKN
-1924 LTSSAF
+1924 L
-1930 GQNIL
+1930 L
-1935 GSAAKGAK
+1935 GSAANGAK
-1943 RGRLGPRGRGGMTLT
+1943 RGRIGPKGKGGLTLT

-1973 SYITGADGPEMRN
+1973 SYITGSSGPEMRN
-1986 LSSDAVVWPA
+1986 LSGDAVVWPA

-2006 ANGRNVFGSAAKT
+2006 ANGHNVFGSAAKT

-2043 SKNSKTKT
+2043 SKNSKTKNKNKNKG
-2051 KNKNKNKGKNKKNN
+2051 KNKNKNKGKNKKR
-2065 KKKQKYIKR
+2065 QKYIKR

-2108 KTFEKVGQQF
+2108 KTFKEVGQQF

-2126 NQILQAKAAQTAAKQ
+2126 NQILQAKKAQTAAKQ

-2152 DSDGKVIKKKK
+2152 DSKGKVIKKKK

-2168 KFDKDGM
+2168 RFDKDSM

-2187 NKLGNAVKDYIENYN
+2187 NKLGNAVKEYIENYN

-2207 EKKWEAQIIDL
+2207 EKKWKAQIIGL
-2218 QKEMIEQL
+2218 QKEMIDQL

-2244 VQKIQKQIDKES
+2244 VQKIQRQIDKES

-2272 MNKNLSKMRQDRDNK
+2272 MNKNVSKMRQDRDNK

-2319 KEIKDLEQNY
+2319 KEIKDLEENY

-2358 AQALLETRSENGYFN
+2358 AKALLETRSENGYFN

-2430 NGAVKKGMQT
+2430 NGAVKKGMQI

-2445 QKYAKF
+2445 QKYANF

-2463 GKEFTGDGTITNDNK
+2463 GKEFTGDGTITDNNK
-2478 KYTGVTFDTD
+2478 KYTGVTFGTD

-2496 EEVKTTSASNTSKPK
+2496 EEVKTTSASSTSKPK

-2547 KKINAKKKDS
+2547 KKINAKKKDK

>member
-1 MSKQVQNVT
+1 MSKQIQDLT
-10 LRVDVETNIKNAKS
+10 LRVDVEANVKNAKS

-32 INGKLS
+32 INGKLNA
-38 IKGSSRFKNV
+38 KGSSRFKNE

-53 KDLDALQTKATKGFK
+53 KDLDGLQAKATKGLK
-68 GSSDAKEVLHEVDLI
+68 GSSDAKDILHDIDLI

-101 NVINKL
+101 SVINKL

-150 SMADF
+150 SMGDF

-164 GTYNVYR
+164 GTYNIYR

-258 NAKAALTDLVT
+258 NAKSALTDLAT

-279 NADIKKFFEGFDAS
+279 NADIKKFFEGFDIS

-298 SGDKLQTLFDK
+298 SGDKLRALFDN

-337 AKIVSGLDPI
+337 AKIASGLDPI
-347 KDAAKGAYT
+347 KDAAKKAYT
-356 ALADTE
+356 SLADTE
-362 AAQRSLKSLATRVE
+362 AAQRSLRSLSTRIE

-406 TDTAVVTDNTV
+406 TDTAVVTDNTIS
-417 GDMWNKLDEYTARAN
+417 DMWNKLDEYTARAN

-713 KGAVDIITNLIT
+713 KGAVDIVTNLIT

-758 GGLQKFGLFKDF
+758 GGLQNFGLLKDF

-780 MMGQFAGNISGKKP
+780 MMGQFVGKTKSFKAPNKGSISGAI
-794 GDFFSSIKGR
+794 GDTIGNYSVERILAEVGARNANTEAILKEKLANGELTKTRLVELSTQKGSIASKIVSIATTFKETL
-804 AARWGKGIIDSYNS
+804 AAHGLSAALKELAATELSVGGAGSVMLGPFLAVGAILASAGI
-818 EKNLVIK
+818 
-825 NAEAASI
+825 
-832 EKVAIAYNK
+832 AIAAYNK
-841 ETAEIL
+841 TVQDACNRAEESIKSFNETKDSINENLNSIEEVRSEFEL
-847 KNKIA
+847 LR
-852 KGSLSATDIQNI
+852 KGVNGNGENISLSAD
-864 ALSEAQAGA
+864 
-873 NITEA
+873 
-878 GSFSVLTVKIR
+878 
-889 EAAAAMWAFM
+889 
-899 KANPITFAVVAA
+899 
-911 VAAVGA
+911 
-917 EYYSVQKACE
+917 
-927 RAEEASKAYND
+927 
-938 SITEHT
+938 
-944 ESIDSLK
+944 
-951 SIKEEFEA
+951 EFE
-959 LSEGVDSA
+959 
-967 GNNVDLSTDKYA
+967 
-979 RYNEIRNQLAESFPE
+979 RYHEITNKLAEMSPS
-994 IVSGYDEEG
+994 IVDGYDAEG
-1003 NAILKA
+1003 NAIISK
-1009 GTNIDDLIKQEQEAI
+1009 TNAIQELIDAEKERADLNRRKYVSNSNLSDLI
-1024 DTTKALYA
+1024 TKAREDSKEIVEEFNRNTGQMGL
-1032 TTSNLKD
+1032 
-1039 ATTAAKEE
+1039 AADSGQSFN
-1047 VVIND
+1047 IND
-1052 NNRTGD
+1052 VKD
-1058 RYGYSGKTALETYN
+1058 Y
-1072 NLDSE
+1072 
-1077 RKLLNDQKKERE
+1077 KEKRD
-1089 KLLEE
+1089 K
-1094 LTEKQLK
+1094 
-1101 GEGTSFIEKEI
+1101 
-1112 KLQEEAISTQ
+1112 
-1122 EEKIHQIE
+1122 
-1130 GIKEAY
+1130 
-1136 SGVTDI
+1136 I
-1142 LKVYLKTLNGGEEIY
+1142 LK
-1157 NKNTQLANEWLQ
+1157 Q
-1169 KIAMNDDLDESEKFV
+1169 
-1184 QVGQLIS
+1184 
-1191 GGTQTASKTID
+1191 
-1202 TYQFQVKKLREQ
+1202 
-1214 LEDGTINEKEFNKSI
+1214 INEKEKEIDVYDGDTKQKNLLQGELEEQQKQLEILDAQKDSADQLKDAYSDVTDLLTEYTKTLEGGEAILNKYPNILNNALTSI
-1229 TKYYEE
+1229 ATDTSLDEVGKKQAVQELITNSDFRAATVQMDVFKYKAKQLKEELGDTDAYGDAWDEAYKDASNKIKDFDNLSEDVKEDFINSMAGMKDGASELAPTLEE
-1235 AKGKIEDAGIAE
+1235 ALNPLETAVDTAK
-1247 EDLKNSFIDS
+1247 DLK
-1257 VDDINRSAESV
+1257 E
-1268 GMTLKEAF
+1268 TL
-1276 NPFGTAIEQARGLK
+1276 
-1290 DTIDKISKTDFY
+1290 DKVSENDYF
-1302 SAGNTIDETIEG
+1302 SAGNGIKEG
-1314 VTDAE
+1314 ISAATEEE

-1325 SKSIWATGKELLS
+1325 SKTLWEAGFKILNEDYVKKLQKAGNNEQLIKEL
-1338 KDKYEKISSNKDIKG
+1338 KNVDKYM
-1353 LISALKSASNYTS
+1353 S
-1366 GVSEA
+1366 GE
-1371 QAFYDK
+1371 QAANDFYDK
-1377 LLTSNYVE
+1377 LIKDGLMKE
-1385 KKEDGTL
+1385 AEDGSITIDDIDAISR
-1392 QFKDLEKLADEF
+1392 KYKWD
-1404 GWSMSMLAAAM
+1404 SSTTYAAL

-1420 AFPDGIEYGTDQVA
+1420 LVGEISYTSSKLPDAIERASNEQN
-1434 KILSGMTEEQGVIK
+1434 SGVVSNNKE
-1448 NGKQM
+1448 GK
-1453 AVTKDTLVS
+1453 
-1462 AGAKEKQVSK
+1462 KEKYALSK
-1472 INKDNR
+1472 KALQASGATDSQIKSINKDKRYSVFDPSANKGKDILNQLR
-1478 VYVYDKEA
+1478 TFAGIKGNVSTKDETASMFEYYYNMQADIDDAVEATKKLWNTDKIGGDFKKAFQTADGGFDEAKFASAYGDAITSFENPLVNPITDIQANVAKLAGEDPEGDGKDGSEDKEPIKPIEQIRA
-1486 SGKETYK
+1486 EHQ
-1493 GLKEFG
+1493 
-1499 TFKGDLVDTNKELT
+1499 V
-1513 TFTSLMMKLGV
+1513 
-1524 GTEDAATSMKAMY
+1524 
-1537 EAGKIDEDF
+1537 EAG
-1546 AREKGWLN
+1546 
-1554 KDGTFNEAEFA
+1554 
-1565 SSFDSVSERIE
+1565 
-1576 EPLLSINDAVAA
+1576 
-1588 IANKIC
+1588 
-1594 GDNWDKEES
+1594 
-1603 TTKEPTTE
+1603 
-1611 AHTGSTTGKK
+1611 
-1621 EGFTDS
+1621 
-1627 LFTGYNYAK
+1627 
-1636 DNNNN
+1636 
-1641 EALTNYKQY
+1641 
-1650 KFHEFGNEQGLKG
+1650 
-1663 FDKANSYDALKAF
+1663 
-1676 ADTDWEKFTQKFS
+1676 QKFS
-1689 KLPEEAQRAMLEEYK
+1689 EIIKK
-1704 DISNLLPEKLGLKNA
+1704 NISNTKEKLKSKMYGGSDGKEQSEKASKIISGLMSKWKEFNTERATQGIEAKNQTGDGQLA
-1719 EFLNKQ
+1719 GKLQERIIKFFSPLEKVGDIIDSFIEAIDSIRKKISEIFSGDGILSHFGFGKSSDNSGKGKSKTNISTTVIKVKDKASGITKKIKKEFSKIPDETNTTLKSKDKASSKIKTVKSKADNLNKQ
-1725 ENLDKTQSV
+1725 KPVVKITAEDKTGSV
-1734 TNTYAKYGK
+1734 
-1743 QAAQEEINIHA
+1743 
-1754 NIEDGNIDEF
+1754 F
-1764 YNKINK
+1764 
-1770 LPTEKKTELIT
+1770 
-1781 QIPQYAL
+1781 
-1788 LLQYEEQIKE
+1788 
-1798 LPEEKQ
+1798 
-1804 TKVVAAVDEG
+1804 
-1814 NFDPNKEPWKSMIN
+1814 S
-1828 GGTDAESNL
+1828 
-1837 ALTITTTGQK
+1837 TIRAGI
-1847 ELDLLKKGW
+1847 
-1856 ASFDANTKTLKVH
+1856 
-1869 TNAPEAEKKVNS
+1869 NS
-1881 LNKSIRNLK
+1881 LIQKAKNLK
-1890 TKKVLNI
+1890 IGGPK
-1897 EVRKTGISEITVD
+1897 
-1910 GHSWK
+1910 
-1915 ISAAAKGKN
+1915 AAKGKN
-1924 LTSSAF
+1924 LASSAF

-1935 GSAAKGAK
+1935 GSAANGAK
-1943 RGRLGPRGRGGMTLT
+1943 RGRIGPKGKGGLTLT

-2006 ANGRNVFGSAAKT
+2006 ANGQNVFGSAGGTKRKVKATAPGKKDNYK
-2019 GNTTGRPSFSSNS
+2019 GPSTV
-2032 GSTSRTTTASK
+2032 STKTTTTKYKK
-2043 SKNSKTKT
+2043 SKNKR
-2051 KNKNKNKGKNKKNN
+2051 KNKNNNKRKNKNNN

-2108 KTFEKVGQQF
+2108 KTFEQVGQQF

-2152 DSDGKVIKKKK
+2152 DGDGKVIKKKK

-2265 NSKLIDS
+2265 NSRLIDS
-2272 MNKNLSKMRQDRDNK
+2272 MNKNLSKMRQDRGNK

-2373 EEAIQMIK
+2373 EEAMQMIK
-2381 DAMADGIYNSDD
+2381 DAIADGIYNSND
-2393 ALWKLLNEAENQN
+2393 ALWELLNEAENQN

-2451 VDSKGNETNIMA
+2451 VDSKGNETSIMA
-2463 GKEFTGDGTITNDNK
+2463 GKEFTGDRTITNDGK
-2478 KYTGVTFDTD
+2478 KYTGVTFGTD

-2496 EEVKTTSASNTSKPK
+2496 EEVKTTSTSKTSKPK

-2534 GYLVKGLNDLIAD
+2534 SYLVKGLNDLIAD

-2586 KKKFPKYATGGI
+2586 KKKFPKYDTGGI

-2635 ISSGTVAPSGDNYY
+2635 ISNGTVAPSGDNYY

-2655 DKLSSDYDVDQV
+2655 NKLSSDYDVDQV

>member
-1 MSKQVQNVT
+1 
-10 LRVDVETNIKNAKS
+10 
-24 ALESLGSA
+24 
-32 INGKLS
+32 
-38 IKGSSRFKNV
+38 
-48 IKNLE
+48 
-53 KDLDALQTKATKGFK
+53 
-68 GSSDAKEVLHEVDLI
+68 
-83 QKKIGKLD
+83 
-91 RMNFENMVDS
+91 
-101 NVINKL
+101 
-107 NNAASAIDKISDAK
+107 
-121 SRAAKNKALKE
+121 
-132 DLEATKKAI
+132 
-141 EGIELSSKT
+141 
-150 SMADF
+150 
-155 SGAFGKRGS
+155 
-164 GTYNVYR
+164 
-171 QQLEKYKKS
+171 
-180 LAEYEKEK
+180 
-188 AQAEKIMNSSEN
+188 
-200 GSKEYT
+200 
-206 KAASDIEAT
+206 
-215 EAKIAKLKSEFKD
+215 
-228 AFVNTG
+228 
-234 IKNIDGELK
+234 
-243 GLKTTISSIDPSAIK
+243 
-258 NAKAALTDLVT
+258 
-269 EMQNVAKNSN
+269 
-279 NADIKKFFEGFDAS
+279 
-293 KIQNM
+293 
-298 SGDKLQTLFDK
+298 
-309 FKTMASELG
+309 
-318 DEEVA
+318 
-323 AKIKQIEKEFTSRT
+323 
-337 AKIVSGLDPI
+337 
-347 KDAAKGAYT
+347 
-356 ALADTE
+356 
-362 AAQRSLKSLATRVE
+362 
-376 YFFSLTNGFL
+376 
-386 IAQRVIRS
+386 
-394 AFNTVK
+394 
-400 ELDKAM
+400 
-406 TDTAVVTDNTV
+406 
-417 GDMWNKLDEYTARAN
+417 
-432 QLGATTQG
+432 
-440 AYETATL
+440 
-447 YYQQGLDDQ
+447 
-456 QAGELSVETMKM
+456 
-468 ARIAGM
+468 
-474 DYAKATD
+474 
-481 SMTAALRGFNKELTA
+481 
-496 ASAQNVND
+496 
-504 VYSNLAAKTAS
+504 
-515 NTQEISTAMEKVA
+515 
-528 SLAHNAGM
+528 
-536 DLETTAVYL
+536 
-545 SQAIETTREAPENI
+545 
-559 GTAMKTI
+559 MKTI

-713 KGAVDIITNLIT
+713 KSAVDTVTNLIT

-736 LEGFVKAFIAIG
+736 LEGFVKAFVAIG

-758 GGLQKFGLFKDF
+758 GGLQKLGLFKDF
-770 EKMNAKGLAG
+770 KKVSAKGLAG
-780 MMGQFAGNISGKKP
+780 IMGQFAGNISGKGP
-794 GDFFSSIKGR
+794 GDLLSSVKGK
-804 AARWGKGIIDSYNS
+804 AAGWGKGIIDSYNS

-832 EKVAIAYNK
+832 DKVAVAYSK
-841 ETAEIL
+841 ETDEVL

-852 KGSLSATDIQNI
+852 KGSLSAIDVQNI
-864 ALSEAQAGA
+864 ALSETQAGA

-878 GSFSVLTVKIR
+878 STFSILTVKIR

-1009 GTNIDDLIKQEQEAI
+1009 GTNIDNLIKQEQEAI

-1032 TTSNLKD
+1032 TVGNLKD
-1039 ATTAAKEE
+1039 ATTAAKKE
-1047 VVIND
+1047 VVVND
-1052 NNRTGD
+1052 NNRIGD
-1058 RYGYSGKTALETYN
+1058 KYGYSGKTALETYN

-1077 RKLLNDQKKERE
+1077 RKLLNNQKKERE

-1112 KLQEEAISTQ
+1112 ELQEEAISTQ

-1142 LKVYLKTLNGGEEIY
+1142 LKVYLETLDGGEEIY

-1169 KIAMNDDLDESEKFV
+1169 NIAMNDDLDESEKYV
-1184 QVGQLIS
+1184 QVGKLVS
-1191 GGTQTASKTID
+1191 EGAQTASKAIG

-1214 LEDGTINEKEFNKSI
+1214 LEDGTISEKEFNKSI

-1235 AKGKIEDAGIAE
+1235 AKGKIEDAGIVE

-1268 GMTLKEAF
+1268 GMTLEEAF
-1276 NPFGTAIEQARGLK
+1276 NPFGTAIEKARSLK
-1290 DTIDKISKTDFY
+1290 DTIDEISKTDFY

-1338 KDKYEKISSNKDIKG
+1338 KNKYEKLSSNKDING
-1353 LISALKSASNYTS
+1353 LISALKSASKYTS
-1366 GVSEA
+1366 GAGEA
-1371 QAFYDK
+1371 QAFYNK
-1377 LLTSNYVE
+1377 LLTSEYVK

-1453 AVTKDTLVS
+1453 AVTKDTLIS

-1478 VYVYDKEA
+1478 IYVYDKEA
-1486 SGKETYK
+1486 SGEKTYK

-1499 TFKGDLVDTNKELT
+1499 TFEGDLVDTNKELT

-1594 GDNWDKEES
+1594 GDNWDKEEP

-1611 AHTGSTTGKK
+1611 AHTGSITGKK

-1650 KFHEFGNEQGLKG
+1650 KFHEFGNEQGLEG

-1676 ADTDWEKFTQKFS
+1676 AETDWEKFTQKFS

-1719 EFLNKQ
+1719 EFLKKE

-1754 NIEDGNIDEF
+1754 NIEDGNIEGAIANLKNIKEN
-1764 YNKINK
+1764 YS
-1770 LPTEKKTELIT
+1770 EVYT
-1781 QIPQYAL
+1781 QIITKFPQYAQL
-1788 LLQYEEQIKE
+1788 EEYEEEINQLSKE
-1798 LPEEKQ
+1798 DK
-1804 TKVVAAVDEG
+1804 KVV
-1814 NFDPNKEPWKSMIN
+1814 IN
-1828 GGTDAESNL
+1828 AI
-1837 ALTITTTGQK
+1837 LTGDTT
-1847 ELDLLKKGW
+1847 ELDKLTG
-1856 ASFDANTKTLKVH
+1856 DEPITK
-1869 TNAPEAEKKVNS
+1869 
-1881 LNKSIRNLK
+1881 
-1890 TKKVLNI
+1890 
-1897 EVRKTGISEITVD
+1897 
-1910 GHSWK
+1910 K
-1915 ISAAAKGKN
+1915 ISADINTTQGKDISITPDVKKGPIADAVVDGIVTGANRAKPNVNINKKEIKQNISSAIKSSSGTVKVNPRLTASHINISGGKGTASVSLSLSAANGKN
-1924 LTSSAF
+1924 L
-1930 GQNIL
+1930 L
-1935 GSAAKGAK
+1935 GSAANGAR
-1943 RGRLGPRGRGGMTLT
+1943 RGRLGPKGKGGLTLT
-1958 GELGPELVWEPSKGY
+1958 GELGPELVWEPSKSI

-1986 LSSDAVVWPA
+1986 LSGDAVVWPA

-2006 ANGRNVFGSAAKT
+2006 ANGHNVFGSAAKT

-2043 SKNSKTKT
+2043 SKNSKTK
-2051 KNKNKNKGKNKKNN
+2051 NKNKNKGKNKKNN
-2065 KKKQKYIKR
+2065 KKRQKYIKR

-2086 EKFQKKVELAEKKLE
+2086 EKFQKKIELAEKKLE

-2152 DSDGKVIKKKK
+2152 DSKGKVIKKKK

-2187 NKLGNAVKDYIENYN
+2187 NKLGNAVKEYIENYN

-2218 QKEMIEQL
+2218 QKEMIDQL

-2329 TDSLVD
+2329 TDTLVD

-2358 AQALLETRSENGYFN
+2358 AKALLETRSENGYFN

-2381 DAMADGIYNSDD
+2381 DAMATDGIYNSND
-2393 ALWKLLNEAENQN
+2393 ALWELLNEAENQN

-2451 VDSKGNETNIMA
+2451 VDSKGNETNIIA
-2463 GKEFTGDGTITNDNK
+2463 GKNFTGDGTITNDGK

-2496 EEVKTTSASNTSKPK
+2496 EEVKTTSASSTSKPK

-2534 GYLVKGLNDLIAD
+2534 SYLVKGLNDLIAD
-2547 KKINAKKKDS
+2547 KKIKAKKKDS

-2578 DAKGAKKI
+2578 DAAGAKKI

>member
-1 MSKQVQNVT
+1 
-10 LRVDVETNIKNAKS
+10 
-24 ALESLGSA
+24 
-32 INGKLS
+32 
-38 IKGSSRFKNV
+38 
-48 IKNLE
+48 
-53 KDLDALQTKATKGFK
+53 
-68 GSSDAKEVLHEVDLI
+68 
-83 QKKIGKLD
+83 
-91 RMNFENMVDS
+91 
-101 NVINKL
+101 
-107 NNAASAIDKISDAK
+107 
-121 SRAAKNKALKE
+121 
-132 DLEATKKAI
+132 
-141 EGIELSSKT
+141 
-150 SMADF
+150 
-155 SGAFGKRGS
+155 
-164 GTYNVYR
+164 
-171 QQLEKYKKS
+171 
-180 LAEYEKEK
+180 
-188 AQAEKIMNSSEN
+188 
-200 GSKEYT
+200 
-206 KAASDIEAT
+206 
-215 EAKIAKLKSEFKD
+215 
-228 AFVNTG
+228 
-234 IKNIDGELK
+234 
-243 GLKTTISSIDPSAIK
+243 
-258 NAKAALTDLVT
+258 
-269 EMQNVAKNSN
+269 
-279 NADIKKFFEGFDAS
+279 
-293 KIQNM
+293 
-298 SGDKLQTLFDK
+298 
-309 FKTMASELG
+309 
-318 DEEVA
+318 
-323 AKIKQIEKEFTSRT
+323 
-337 AKIVSGLDPI
+337 
-347 KDAAKGAYT
+347 
-356 ALADTE
+356 
-362 AAQRSLKSLATRVE
+362 
-376 YFFSLTNGFL
+376 
-386 IAQRVIRS
+386 
-394 AFNTVK
+394 
-400 ELDKAM
+400 
-406 TDTAVVTDNTV
+406 
-417 GDMWNKLDEYTARAN
+417 
-432 QLGATTQG
+432 
-440 AYETATL
+440 
-447 YYQQGLDDQ
+447 
-456 QAGELSVETMKM
+456 
-468 ARIAGM
+468 
-474 DYAKATD
+474 
-481 SMTAALRGFNKELTA
+481 
-496 ASAQNVND
+496 
-504 VYSNLAAKTAS
+504 
-515 NTQEISTAMEKVA
+515 
-528 SLAHNAGM
+528 
-536 DLETTAVYL
+536 
-545 SQAIETTREAPENI
+545 
-559 GTAMKTI
+559 MKTI

-713 KGAVDIITNLIT
+713 KGAVDIVTNLIT

-770 EKMNAKGLAG
+770 KKMNAKGLAG
-780 MMGQFAGNISGKKP
+780 MMGQFAGNLSGKGP
-794 GDFFSSIKGR
+794 GDLLSSVKGK
-804 AARWGKGIIDSYNS
+804 AAGWGKGIIDSYNS

-841 ETAEIL
+841 ETTEVL

-852 KGSLSATDIQNI
+852 KGSLSATDVQNI

-873 NITEA
+873 NLTEA
-878 GSFSVLTVKIR
+878 STFSVLTVKIR
-889 EAAAAMWAFM
+889 EAAAAMWDFM
-899 KANPITFAVVAA
+899 KANPITFAIVAA

-951 SIKEEFEA
+951 SIKEEFES
-959 LSEGVDSA
+959 LSEGVDKA

-1032 TTSNLKD
+1032 TINNLKD

-1052 NNRTGD
+1052 PGLAGD

-1101 GEGTSFIEKEI
+1101 GEGTSSIEKEI

-1142 LKVYLKTLNGGEEIY
+1142 LKVYLETLDGGKEIY

-1169 KIAMNDDLDESEKFV
+1169 NIAMNDDLDESEKFV
-1184 QVGQLIS
+1184 QVGQLVS
-1191 GGTQTASKTID
+1191 EGTQTASKAID

-1214 LEDGTINEKEFNKSI
+1214 LEDGTINGKEFKKSI

-1257 VDDINRSAESV
+1257 VDDINKSSESV
-1268 GMTLKEAF
+1268 GMTLEEAF
-1276 NPFGTAIEQARGLK
+1276 NPFGTAIEQARSLK
-1290 DTIDKISKTDFY
+1290 DTIDEISKTDFY

-1338 KDKYEKISSNKDIKG
+1338 KDKYEKLSSNKDIKG
-1353 LISALKSASNYTS
+1353 LISTLKSASKYTS
-1366 GVSEA
+1366 GASEA

-1453 AVTKDTLVS
+1453 AVTKDTLIS

-1478 VYVYDKEA
+1478 VYVYDKNA

-1493 GLKEFG
+1493 GLREFG
-1499 TFKGDLVDTNKELT
+1499 SFDKSGQIDSNKELV

-1524 GTEDAATSMKAMY
+1524 GVEDASASMKAMY
-1537 EAGKIDEDF
+1537 EAGKIDKNF
-1546 AREKGWLN
+1546 AEEKGWI
-1554 KDGTFNEAEFA
+1554 KDGKFSEAEFA

-1588 IANKIC
+1588 IADKVCGENWNQEEDNSTSDESKPKSAEQMQDEHRAETGKQFYEWWKNRNASIIPKGQRDNKTYGGINEKKQVKDSSKSFLDTLKKFFI
-1594 GDNWDKEES
+1594 GSSSNKSSNKSNKGKAEKNTS
-1603 TTKEPTTE
+1603 TTVFKAKDKASGTTKKI
-1611 AHTGSTTGKK
+1611 KK
-1621 EGFTDS
+1621 E
-1627 LFTGYNYAK
+1627 
-1636 DNNNN
+1636 
-1641 EALTNYKQY
+1641 
-1650 KFHEFGNEQGLKG
+1650 
-1663 FDKANSYDALKAF
+1663 
-1676 ADTDWEKFTQKFS
+1676 FS
-1689 KLPEEAQRAMLEEYK
+1689 KIPDETNTTLKSK
-1704 DISNLLPEKLGLKNA
+1704 DQASSKIKTVKSKADK
-1719 EFLNKQ
+1719 LNKQ
-1725 ENLDKTQSV
+1725 KPVVKITAEDKTGSV
-1734 TNTYAKYGK
+1734 
-1743 QAAQEEINIHA
+1743 
-1754 NIEDGNIDEF
+1754 F
-1764 YNKINK
+1764 
-1770 LPTEKKTELIT
+1770 
-1781 QIPQYAL
+1781 
-1788 LLQYEEQIKE
+1788 
-1798 LPEEKQ
+1798 
-1804 TKVVAAVDEG
+1804 
-1814 NFDPNKEPWKSMIN
+1814 S
-1828 GGTDAESNL
+1828 
-1837 ALTITTTGQK
+1837 TIRAGI
-1847 ELDLLKKGW
+1847 
-1856 ASFDANTKTLKVH
+1856 
-1869 TNAPEAEKKVNS
+1869 NS
-1881 LNKSIRNLK
+1881 LIQKAKNLK
-1890 TKKVLNI
+1890 IGGPK
-1897 EVRKTGISEITVD
+1897 
-1910 GHSWK
+1910 
-1915 ISAAAKGKN
+1915 AAKGKN
-1924 LTSSAF
+1924 LASSAF

-1935 GSAAKGAK
+1935 GSAANGAK
-1943 RGRLGPRGRGGMTLT
+1943 RGRIGPKGKGGLTLT

-2006 ANGRNVFGSAAKT
+2006 ANGHNVFGSAAKT

-2043 SKNSKTKT
+2043 SKNSKTKN

-2163 ISSYV
+2163 ISRYV

-2187 NKLGNAVKDYIENYN
+2187 NKLGNAVKEYIENYN

-2218 QKEMIEQL
+2218 QKEMIDQL

-2272 MNKNLSKMRQDRDNK
+2272 MNKNVSKMRQDRDNK

-2299 LNAMKRIGSGANAS
+2299 LNAMKRIGSGVNAS

-2329 TDSLVD
+2329 TDTLVD
-2335 QKISDFQEKNDS
+2335 QKISDFQERNDS

-2393 ALWKLLNEAENQN
+2393 ALWELLNEAENQN

-2418 ITSLLQGVFNYF
+2418 ITSLLQGMFNYF
-2430 NGAVKKGMQT
+2430 NGTVKKGIQT

-2451 VDSKGNETNIMA
+2451 VDSKGNETNIIA

-2478 KYTGVTFDTD
+2478 KYTGVTFGTD

-2496 EEVKTTSASNTSKPK
+2496 EEVKTTSASSTSKPK

-2534 GYLVKGLNDLIAD
+2534 SYLVKGLNDLIAD
-2547 KKINAKKKDS
+2547 KKIKAKKKDS

>member
-1 MSKQVQNVT
+1 MSKQIQDLT
-10 LRVDVETNIKNAKS
+10 LRVDVEANVKNAKS

-32 INGKLS
+32 INGKLNA
-38 IKGSSRFKNV
+38 KGSSRFKNE

-53 KDLDALQTKATKGFK
+53 KDLDGLQAKATKGLK
-68 GSSDAKEVLHEVDLI
+68 GSSDAKDILHDIDLI

-101 NVINKL
+101 SVINKL

-150 SMADF
+150 SMGDF

-164 GTYNVYR
+164 GTYNIYR

-258 NAKAALTDLVT
+258 NAKSALTDLAT

-279 NADIKKFFEGFDAS
+279 NADIKKFFEGFDIS

-298 SGDKLQTLFDK
+298 SGDKLRALFDN

-323 AKIKQIEKEFTSRT
+323 AKIRQIEKEFTSRT
-337 AKIVSGLDPI
+337 AKITSGLDPI
-347 KDAAKGAYT
+347 KDAAKKTYT

-362 AAQRSLKSLATRVE
+362 AAQRSLRSLSTRVE

-406 TDTAVVTDNTV
+406 TDTAVVTDNTIS
-417 GDMWNKLDEYTARAN
+417 DMWNKLDEYTARAN

-713 KGAVDIITNLIT
+713 KGAVDIVTNLIT

-780 MMGQFAGNISGKKP
+780 MMGQFVGKAKSFKMPTKSSVGGAIQGVIDNYQVERILAETAAREENVAAIYKEALASGKLTIEKLKEINAKQALAMAE
-794 GDFFSSIKGR
+794 GENIAASSAQTGV
-804 AARWGKGIIDSYNS
+804 
-818 EKNLVIK
+818 NL
-825 NAEAASI
+825 AEAS
-832 EKVAIAYNK
+832 
-841 ETAEIL
+841 
-847 KNKIA
+847 
-852 KGSLSATDIQNI
+852 
-864 ALSEAQAGA
+864 
-873 NITEA
+873 
-878 GSFSVLTVKIR
+878 SFELLTVKIR
-889 EAAAAMWAFM
+889 EAAAEMWAFM
-899 KANPITFAVVAA
+899 KANPITFVMAAA
-911 VAAVGA
+911 VAAIGA
-917 EYYSVQKACE
+917 EYYSIQKACE

-951 SIKEEFEA
+951 SVKEEFEA
-959 LSEGVDSA
+959 LSEGVDKA
-967 GNNVDLSTDKYA
+967 GNNVDLSTDKYD

-1009 GTNIDDLIKQEQEAI
+1009 GTNIDDLIAKEQEAI
-1024 DTTKALYA
+1024 DTTKGLYA
-1032 TTSNLKD
+1032 TISNLKD

-1047 VVIND
+1047 VVVND

-1130 GIKEAY
+1130 SIKEAY

-1142 LKVYLKTLNGGEEIY
+1142 LKVYLETLDGGEEIY

-1169 KIAMNDDLDESEKFV
+1169 NIAMNDDLDESEKYV
-1184 QVGQLIS
+1184 QVGKLVS
-1191 GGTQTASKTID
+1191 EGAQTASKAIS

-1214 LEDGTINEKEFNKSI
+1214 LEDGTIETTEFDAAI
-1229 TKYYEE
+1229 TKYHDE
-1235 AKGKIEDAGIAE
+1235 AKNKIEEAGIAE
-1247 EDLKNSFIDS
+1247 EDLKNSFIES
-1257 VDDINRSAESV
+1257 VDAINQSSESV

-1276 NPFGTAIEQARGLK
+1276 NPFGTAIEQARSLK
-1290 DTIDKISKTDFY
+1290 DTIDEISKTDFY

-1338 KDKYEKISSNKDIKG
+1338 KDKYEKLSSNKDIKG
-1353 LISALKSASNYTS
+1353 LISALKSASKYTS
-1366 GVSEA
+1366 GASEA

-1453 AVTKDTLVS
+1453 AVTKDTLIS

-1478 VYVYDKEA
+1478 VYVYDKNA

-1493 GLKEFG
+1493 GLREFG
-1499 TFKGDLVDTNKELT
+1499 SFDKNGQIDSNKELV

-1524 GTEDAATSMKAMY
+1524 GVEDATASMKAMY
-1537 EAGKIDEDF
+1537 DAGKVSEKF
-1546 AREKGWLN
+1546 AEEKGWLKN
-1554 KDGTFNEAEFA
+1554 GEFSEAEFA

-1594 GDNWDKEES
+1594 GDNWDKEEP
-1603 TTKEPTTE
+1603 TTKEPTTK
-1611 AHTGSTTGKK
+1611 AHTGSTTAKK
-1621 EGFTDS
+1621 EEFTDD

-1641 EALTNYKQY
+1641 EALTNYRQY
-1650 KFHEFGNEQGLKG
+1650 KFHEFGNEQGLQG

-1676 ADTDWEKFTQKFS
+1676 AETDWDTFTKKFS
-1689 KLPEEAQRAMLEEYK
+1689 KLPDEVQREMLKEYK
-1704 DISNLLPEKLGLKNA
+1704 DIPNLLPKKLGLENT
-1719 EFLNKQ
+1719 EFLKKK
-1725 ENLDKTQSV
+1725 ENLDKAQSV

-1743 QAAQEEINIHA
+1743 KAAQEEINLHA
-1754 NIEDGNIDEF
+1754 NMDDGNIEKVIANLKNIKENYSEVYTQIITKFPQYGQLEDYAEEINQLSDED
-1764 YNKINK
+1764 KEVVIK
-1770 LPTEKKTELIT
+1770 AIVTGDTTELDKLT
-1781 QIPQYAL
+1781 
-1788 LLQYEEQIKE
+1788 
-1798 LPEEKQ
+1798 
-1804 TKVVAAVDEG
+1804 G
-1814 NFDPNKEPWKSMIN
+1814 NE
-1828 GGTDAESNL
+1828 
-1837 ALTITTTGQK
+1837 
-1847 ELDLLKKGW
+1847 
-1856 ASFDANTKTLKVH
+1856 
-1869 TNAPEAEKKVNS
+1869 
-1881 LNKSIRNLK
+1881 
-1890 TKKVLNI
+1890 
-1897 EVRKTGISEITVD
+1897 EITK
-1910 GHSWK
+1910 K
-1915 ISAAAKGKN
+1915 ISADINTTQGKNTTITPKVKKGPIADAVVDGIVTGANRAKPNVNINKKEIKQKISSAIKNSSGTVKVNPRLTASHINVSGGKGTASVSISLSAAKGKN
-1924 LTSSAF
+1924 L
-1930 GQNIL
+1930 L
-1935 GSAAKGAK
+1935 GSAANGAK
-1943 RGRLGPRGRGGMTLT
+1943 RGRIGPKGKGGLTLT

-1973 SYITGADGPEMRN
+1973 SYITGSSGPEMRN
-1986 LSSDAVVWPA
+1986 LSGDAVVWPA

-2006 ANGRNVFGSAAKT
+2006 ANGQNVFGSAAKT
-2019 GNTTGRPSFSSNS
+2019 GITTGRPSFSSNS

-2043 SKNSKTKT
+2043 SKNSKTKN
-2051 KNKNKNKGKNKKNN
+2051 KNKNKNKGKKKNNN

-2108 KTFEKVGQQF
+2108 KTFKQVGQQF

-2126 NQILQAKAAQTAAKQ
+2126 NQILQAKKAQTAAKQ

-2152 DSDGKVIKKKK
+2152 DSNGKVIKKKK

-2187 NKLGNAVKDYIENYN
+2187 NKLGNAVKEYIENYN

-2218 QKEMIEQL
+2218 QKEMIDQL

-2272 MNKNLSKMRQDRDNK
+2272 MNKNVSKMRQDRNNK

-2319 KEIKDLEQNY
+2319 KEIKDFEQNY

-2381 DAMADGIYNSDD
+2381 DAMADGIYDSKD
-2393 ALWKLLNEAENQN
+2393 ALWELLNEAENQN

-2451 VDSKGNETNIMA
+2451 VDSKGNETSIMA
-2463 GKEFTGDGTITNDNK
+2463 GKEFTGEGTITNDGK
-2478 KYTGVTFDTD
+2478 KYTGVTFGTD

-2496 EEVKTTSASNTSKPK
+2496 KEVKTTSTSKASKPK

-2534 GYLVKGLNDLIAD
+2534 SYLVKGLNDLIAD

-2586 KKKFPKYATGGI
+2586 KKKFPKYDTGGI

-2635 ISSGTVAPSGDNYY
+2635 ISNGTVAPSGDNYY

>member
-1 MSKQVQNVT
+1 MSKEVKELT
-10 LRVDVETNIKNAKS
+10 LRVDVEARVKNARN

-38 IKGSSRFKNV
+38 TKGSSRFKNV

-53 KDLDALQTKATKGFK
+53 KDLDSLQTKATKGFK
-68 GSSDAKEVLHEVDLI
+68 GSSDAKEVLRDIDSI
-83 QKKIGKLD
+83 QRKIGKLD

-107 NNAASAIDKISDAK
+107 NDAASAIDKISDAK

-150 SMADF
+150 SMGDF
-155 SGAFGKRGS
+155 SGAFGKKGS
-164 GTYNVYR
+164 GTYNVAR
-171 QQLEKYKKS
+171 QQLEEYKKS
-180 LAEYEKEK
+180 LSEYEKEK
-188 AQAEKIMNSSEN
+188 AQAEKIMNSSEK
-200 GSKEYT
+200 GSTEYT
-206 KAASDIEAT
+206 KAASSIKTT
-215 EAKIAKLKSEFKD
+215 EAEIAKLKSEFKD

-258 NAKAALTDLVT
+258 NAKSALTDLAT

-279 NADIKKFFEGFDAS
+279 NADIKKFFEDFDIS

-298 SGDKLQTLFDK
+298 SGDKLRALFDN
-309 FKTMASELG
+309 FKTMTSELG

-323 AKIKQIEKEFTSRT
+323 AKIKQIEKELTSRT
-337 AKIVSGLDPI
+337 AKIASGLDPI
-347 KDAAKGAYT
+347 KDAAKKAYT
-356 ALADTE
+356 SLADTE
-362 AAQRSLKSLATRVE
+362 AAQRSLRSLSTRIE

-406 TDTAVVTDNTV
+406 TDTAVVTDNTIS
-417 GDMWNKLDEYTARAN
+417 DMWNKLDEYTARAN

-713 KGAVDIITNLIT
+713 KGAVNIVTNLIT

-780 MMGQFAGNISGKKP
+780 MMGQFVGKAKSFKMPTKDGIGGAIKGVVDNYQVERILAETAAIDANVAAKYKEALASGKLTK
-794 GDFFSSIKGR
+794 
-804 AARWGKGIIDSYNS
+804 
-818 EKNLVIK
+818 EKLKEASAKLV
-825 NAEAASI
+825 AT
-832 EKVAIAYNK
+832 K
-841 ETAEIL
+841 ETG
-847 KNKIA
+847 KNTVA
-852 KGSLSATDIQNI
+852 SG
-864 ALSEAQAGA
+864 AQTGA

-1009 GTNIDDLIKQEQEAI
+1009 GTNIDNLIKQEQEAI

-1142 LKVYLKTLNGGEEIY
+1142 LKVYLETLDGGEEIY

-1169 KIAMNDDLDESEKFV
+1169 NIAMNDDLSESEKYV
-1184 QVGQLIS
+1184 QVGQLTSKGAQI
-1191 GGTQTASKTID
+1191 ASKAIG

-1214 LEDGTINEKEFNKSI
+1214 LEDGTISEKEFNKSI

-1235 AKGKIEDAGIAE
+1235 AKGKIGDAGIAE

-1268 GMTLKEAF
+1268 GMTLEEAF
-1276 NPFGTAIEQARGLK
+1276 NPFGTAIEQARSLK
-1290 DTIDKISKTDFY
+1290 DTIDEISKTDFY

-1338 KDKYEKISSNKDIKG
+1338 KNKYEKLSSNKDING
-1353 LISALKSASNYTS
+1353 LISALKSASKYTS
-1366 GVSEA
+1366 GASEA

-1385 KKEDGTL
+1385 KKEDGSL

-1404 GWSMSMLAAAM
+1404 G
-1415 SNLEQ
+1415 
-1420 AFPDGIEYGTDQVA
+1420 
-1434 KILSGMTEEQGVIK
+1434 
-1448 NGKQM
+1448 
-1453 AVTKDTLVS
+1453 
-1462 AGAKEKQVSK
+1462 
-1472 INKDNR
+1472 
-1478 VYVYDKEA
+1478 
-1486 SGKETYK
+1486 
-1493 GLKEFG
+1493 
-1499 TFKGDLVDTNKELT
+1499 
-1513 TFTSLMMKLGV
+1513 
-1524 GTEDAATSMKAMY
+1524 
-1537 EAGKIDEDF
+1537 
-1546 AREKGWLN
+1546 
-1554 KDGTFNEAEFA
+1554 
-1565 SSFDSVSERIE
+1565 
-1576 EPLLSINDAVAA
+1576 
-1588 IANKIC
+1588 
-1594 GDNWDKEES
+1594 
-1603 TTKEPTTE
+1603 
-1611 AHTGSTTGKK
+1611 
-1621 EGFTDS
+1621 
-1627 LFTGYNYAK
+1627 
-1636 DNNNN
+1636 
-1641 EALTNYKQY
+1641 
-1650 KFHEFGNEQGLKG
+1650 
-1663 FDKANSYDALKAF
+1663 
-1676 ADTDWEKFTQKFS
+1676 
-1689 KLPEEAQRAMLEEYK
+1689 
-1704 DISNLLPEKLGLKNA
+1704 
-1719 EFLNKQ
+1719 
-1725 ENLDKTQSV
+1725 
-1734 TNTYAKYGK
+1734 
-1743 QAAQEEINIHA
+1743 
-1754 NIEDGNIDEF
+1754 
-1764 YNKINK
+1764 
-1770 LPTEKKTELIT
+1770 
-1781 QIPQYAL
+1781 
-1788 LLQYEEQIKE
+1788 
-1798 LPEEKQ
+1798 
-1804 TKVVAAVDEG
+1804 
-1814 NFDPNKEPWKSMIN
+1814 
-1828 GGTDAESNL
+1828 
-1837 ALTITTTGQK
+1837 
-1847 ELDLLKKGW
+1847 
-1856 ASFDANTKTLKVH
+1856 
-1869 TNAPEAEKKVNS
+1869 
-1881 LNKSIRNLK
+1881 
-1890 TKKVLNI
+1890 
-1897 EVRKTGISEITVD
+1897 
-1910 GHSWK
+1910 
-1915 ISAAAKGKN
+1915 
-1924 LTSSAF
+1924 
-1930 GQNIL
+1930 
-1935 GSAAKGAK
+1935 
-1943 RGRLGPRGRGGMTLT
+1943 
-1958 GELGPELVWEPSKGY
+1958 
-1973 SYITGADGPEMRN
+1973 
-1986 LSSDAVVWPA
+1986 
-1996 DQTKKIMRTA
+1996 
-2006 ANGRNVFGSAAKT
+2006 
-2019 GNTTGRPSFSSNS
+2019 
-2032 GSTSRTTTASK
+2032 
-2043 SKNSKTKT
+2043 
-2051 KNKNKNKGKNKKNN
+2051 
-2065 KKKQKYIKR
+2065 
-2074 LFDRWYNAALRF
+2074 
-2086 EKFQKKVELAEKKLE
+2086 
-2101 NWRQYNF
+2101 
-2108 KTFEKVGQQF
+2108 
-2118 KDTITNLN
+2118 
-2126 NQILQAKAAQTAAKQ
+2126 
-2141 QRTAAKKAKLR
+2141 
-2152 DSDGKVIKKKK
+2152 
-2163 ISSYV
+2163 
-2168 KFDKDGM
+2168 
-2175 AYLTTKGLKLKD
+2175 
-2187 NKLGNAVKDYIENYN
+2187 
-2202 AAWEE
+2202 
-2207 EKKWEAQIIDL
+2207 
-2218 QKEMIEQL
+2218 
-2226 NKERDNYISLLER
+2226 
-2239 TRDAL
+2239 
-2244 VQKIQKQIDKES
+2244 
-2256 KIIEAINDA
+2256 
-2265 NSKLIDS
+2265 
-2272 MNKNLSKMRQDRDNK
+2272 
-2287 KTEEELQDKYAQ
+2287 
-2299 LNAMKRIGSGANAS
+2299 
-2313 DIKKLE
+2313 
-2319 KEIKDLEQNY
+2319 
-2329 TDSLVD
+2329 
-2335 QKISDFQEKNDS
+2335 
-2347 ASQRKQTAIEI
+2347 
-2358 AQALLETRSENGYFN
+2358 
-2373 EEAIQMIK
+2373 
-2381 DAMADGIYNSDD
+2381 
-2393 ALWKLLNEAENQN
+2393 
-2406 KTAVEIAKHTEE
+2406 
-2418 ITSLLQGVFNYF
+2418 
-2430 NGAVKKGMQT
+2430 
-2440 QGYEG
+2440 
-2445 QKYAKF
+2445 
-2451 VDSKGNETNIMA
+2451 
-2463 GKEFTGDGTITNDNK
+2463 
-2478 KYTGVTFDTD
+2478 
-2488 GKYHYTGV
+2488 
-2496 EEVKTTSASNTSKPK
+2496 
-2511 SHAHGYLQKV
+2511 
-2521 DNKSYKRLSKSDK
+2521 
-2534 GYLVKGLNDLIAD
+2534 
-2547 KKINAKKKDS
+2547 
-2557 LSTKVK
+2557 
-2563 AAEKKAGVK
+2563 
-2572 KPNGTW
+2572 
-2578 DAKGAKKI
+2578 
-2586 KKKFPKYATGGI
+2586 
-2598 ADFTGPAWLD
+2598 
-2608 GTPSKPELILN
+2608 
-2619 AQDSKNFI
+2619 
-2627 LLKDALSS
+2627 
-2635 ISSGTVAPSGDNYY
+2635 
-2649 DISINV
+2649 
-2655 DKLSSDYDVDQV
+2655 
-2667 ANKIKRMIVNDSKYR
+2667 
-2682 GVSSVRRSK
+2682 

>member
-1 MSKQVQNVT
+1 
-10 LRVDVETNIKNAKS
+10 
-24 ALESLGSA
+24 
-32 INGKLS
+32 
-38 IKGSSRFKNV
+38 
-48 IKNLE
+48 
-53 KDLDALQTKATKGFK
+53 
-68 GSSDAKEVLHEVDLI
+68 
-83 QKKIGKLD
+83 
-91 RMNFENMVDS
+91 
-101 NVINKL
+101 
-107 NNAASAIDKISDAK
+107 
-121 SRAAKNKALKE
+121 
-132 DLEATKKAI
+132 
-141 EGIELSSKT
+141 
-150 SMADF
+150 
-155 SGAFGKRGS
+155 
-164 GTYNVYR
+164 
-171 QQLEKYKKS
+171 
-180 LAEYEKEK
+180 
-188 AQAEKIMNSSEN
+188 
-200 GSKEYT
+200 
-206 KAASDIEAT
+206 
-215 EAKIAKLKSEFKD
+215 
-228 AFVNTG
+228 
-234 IKNIDGELK
+234 
-243 GLKTTISSIDPSAIK
+243 
-258 NAKAALTDLVT
+258 
-269 EMQNVAKNSN
+269 
-279 NADIKKFFEGFDAS
+279 
-293 KIQNM
+293 
-298 SGDKLQTLFDK
+298 
-309 FKTMASELG
+309 
-318 DEEVA
+318 
-323 AKIKQIEKEFTSRT
+323 
-337 AKIVSGLDPI
+337 
-347 KDAAKGAYT
+347 
-356 ALADTE
+356 
-362 AAQRSLKSLATRVE
+362 
-376 YFFSLTNGFL
+376 
-386 IAQRVIRS
+386 
-394 AFNTVK
+394 
-400 ELDKAM
+400 M
-406 TDTAVVTDNTV
+406 TDTAVVTDNTIS
-417 GDMWNKLDEYTARAN
+417 DMWNKLDEYTARAN

-713 KGAVDIITNLIT
+713 KGAVDIVTNLIT

-770 EKMNAKGLAG
+770 EKVSTKGLAG
-780 MMGQFAGNISGKKP
+780 MMGQFAGKLSGKKP
-794 GDFFSSIKGR
+794 GDFFSSMKGK
-804 AARWGKGIIDSYNS
+804 AAGWGKGIIDSYNS

-832 EKVAIAYNK
+832 EKLAIAYDK
-841 ETAEIL
+841 ETTEVL

-852 KGSLSATDIQNI
+852 KGSLSATDVQNI
-864 ALSEAQAGA
+864 ALSETQTGA

-889 EAAAAMWAFM
+889 EAAAAMGAFI
-899 KANPITFAVVAA
+899 KANPILLAVGAALATAGIA
-911 VAAVGA
+911 VAA
-917 EYYSVQKACE
+917 YSKSVKDACE
-927 RAEEASKAYND
+927 RAEESVKSFNETKD
-938 SITEHT
+938 SINENLN
-944 ESIDSLK
+944 SIEEVRS
-951 SIKEEFEA
+951 EFELLRKGVKDNGENMS
-959 LSEGVDSA
+959 LSADEFE
-967 GNNVDLSTDKYA
+967 
-979 RYNEIRNQLAESFPE
+979 RYHEITNKLAEMSPS
-994 IVSGYDEEG
+994 IVDGYDAEG
-1003 NAILKA
+1003 NAIISKTNAIQELIKA
-1009 GTNIDDLIKQEQEAI
+1009 EKERADLNRQKYVSNSNLSDLITKAREDSKGITEEFNRNTGQMGLAADSGQSFNINDIKDYKEKRDKIVEQIKEKEKEINKITNDPKGDAREALETQLKEQQEQLTILDAQK
-1024 DTTKALYA
+1024 DA
-1032 TTSNLKD
+1032 TDQLKD
-1039 ATTAAKEE
+1039 A
-1047 VVIND
+1047 
-1052 NNRTGD
+1052 
-1058 RYGYSGKTALETYN
+1058 YSDVTDL
-1072 NLDSE
+1072 
-1077 RKLLNDQKKERE
+1077 
-1089 KLLEE
+1089 
-1094 LTEKQLK
+1094 LTEYTRTLEGGEAILNKYPNILNNALTSIATDTSLDEIGKKQAVQELITNSDFRAATVQMDVFKYKAKQLK
-1101 GEGTSFIEKEI
+1101 EELGDTKDATEYNNAWKKAYKEASNTI
-1112 KLQEEAISTQ
+1112 DNFDNLSEDVKEDFKIQMKSMKDGASELAPTLEEALNPLETAVDAAKNLKETLDKVS
-1122 EEKIHQIE
+1122 ENDYFSAGN
-1130 GIKEAY
+1130 GIKEGISAA
-1136 SGVTDI
+1136 T
-1142 LKVYLKTLNGGEEIY
+1142 EE
-1157 NKNTQLANEWLQ
+1157 
-1169 KIAMNDDLDESEKFV
+1169 
-1184 QVGQLIS
+1184 
-1191 GGTQTASKTID
+1191 
-1202 TYQFQVKKLREQ
+1202 
-1214 LEDGTINEKEFNKSI
+1214 
-1229 TKYYEE
+1229 
-1235 AKGKIEDAGIAE
+1235 
-1247 EDLKNSFIDS
+1247 
-1257 VDDINRSAESV
+1257 
-1268 GMTLKEAF
+1268 
-1276 NPFGTAIEQARGLK
+1276 
-1290 DTIDKISKTDFY
+1290 
-1302 SAGNTIDETIEG
+1302 
-1314 VTDAE
+1314 E

-1325 SKSIWATGKELLS
+1325 SKTLWEAGFQTLNEDYVKKLQKAGNNEQLIKEL
-1338 KDKYEKISSNKDIKG
+1338 KNIDKYM
-1353 LISALKSASNYTS
+1353 S
-1366 GVSEA
+1366 GE
-1371 QAFYDK
+1371 QAANDFYDK
-1377 LLTSNYVE
+1377 LIKDGLMKE
-1385 KKEDGTL
+1385 AEDGSITIDDIDAISR
-1392 QFKDLEKLADEF
+1392 KYKWD
-1404 GWSMSMLAAAM
+1404 SSTTYAAL

-1420 AFPDGIEYGTDQVA
+1420 LVGEISYTSSKLPDAIERASNEQN
-1434 KILSGMTEEQGVIK
+1434 SGVVSNNKE
-1448 NGKQM
+1448 GK
-1453 AVTKDTLVS
+1453 
-1462 AGAKEKQVSK
+1462 KEKYALSK
-1472 INKDNR
+1472 KALQASGATDSQIKSINKDKRYSVFDPSANKGKDILNQLR
-1478 VYVYDKEA
+1478 TFAGIKDSINTKDETASMFKYYYNMQADIDEAVEATKKLWNTDKIGGDFKKAFQTADGKFDEAKFASAYGDAITSFENPLVNPITDIQANVAKLAGEEPKGDGKSGSEDKEPVKPIEQIQTEHQVEAGQKLFEVIKKINIPDPPKKLLASKMYGGSDGKKQSGKASKIISGLISKWKEFNTIRATQGVEAKNQTGDGQLIGKLQERVIKWFSPLEKVGDIIDSFIEAIDSISKKITEIFSGDGILSHFGFGKSSDNSGKGKSTTNTSTTVIKAKDKVTGITKKISKEISKIPDETNTTLKSKDKA
-1486 SGKETYK
+1486 SGKIHK
-1493 GLKEFG
+1493 VK
-1499 TFKGDLVDTNKELT
+1499 
-1513 TFTSLMMKLGV
+1513 S
-1524 GTEDAATSMKAMY
+1524 KA
-1537 EAGKIDEDF
+1537 
-1546 AREKGWLN
+1546 
-1554 KDGTFNEAEFA
+1554 
-1565 SSFDSVSERIE
+1565 
-1576 EPLLSINDAVAA
+1576 
-1588 IANKIC
+1588 
-1594 GDNWDKEES
+1594 DK
-1603 TTKEPTTE
+1603 
-1611 AHTGSTTGKK
+1611 
-1621 EGFTDS
+1621 
-1627 LFTGYNYAK
+1627 
-1636 DNNNN
+1636 
-1641 EALTNYKQY
+1641 
-1650 KFHEFGNEQGLKG
+1650 
-1663 FDKANSYDALKAF
+1663 
-1676 ADTDWEKFTQKFS
+1676 
-1689 KLPEEAQRAMLEEYK
+1689 
-1704 DISNLLPEKLGLKNA
+1704 
-1719 EFLNKQ
+1719 LNKQ
-1725 ENLDKTQSV
+1725 KPVVKITAEDKTGSV
-1734 TNTYAKYGK
+1734 
-1743 QAAQEEINIHA
+1743 
-1754 NIEDGNIDEF
+1754 F
-1764 YNKINK
+1764 
-1770 LPTEKKTELIT
+1770 
-1781 QIPQYAL
+1781 
-1788 LLQYEEQIKE
+1788 
-1798 LPEEKQ
+1798 
-1804 TKVVAAVDEG
+1804 
-1814 NFDPNKEPWKSMIN
+1814 S
-1828 GGTDAESNL
+1828 
-1837 ALTITTTGQK
+1837 TIRAGI
-1847 ELDLLKKGW
+1847 
-1856 ASFDANTKTLKVH
+1856 
-1869 TNAPEAEKKVNS
+1869 NS
-1881 LNKSIRNLK
+1881 LIQKAKNLK
-1890 TKKVLNI
+1890 IGGPK
-1897 EVRKTGISEITVD
+1897 
-1910 GHSWK
+1910 
-1915 ISAAAKGKN
+1915 AAKGKN
-1924 LTSSAF
+1924 LASSAF

-1935 GSAAKGAK
+1935 GSAANGAK
-1943 RGRLGPRGRGGMTLT
+1943 RGRIGPKGKGGLTLT

-1986 LSSDAVVWPA
+1986 LSGDAVVWPA

-2006 ANGRNVFGSAAKT
+2006 ANGQNVFGSAAKPKVHASAP
-2019 GNTTGRPSFSSNS
+2019 GKKDNYKGSSTV
-2032 GSTSRTTTASK
+2032 STKTTTSK
-2043 SKNSKTKT
+2043 SKGS
-2051 KNKNKNKGKNKKNN
+2051 KNKNKNKGKNKGKNKKNN

-2381 DAMADGIYNSDD
+2381 DAMADGIYSSDD

-2451 VDSKGNETNIMA
+2451 VDSKGNETNIIA

-2496 EEVKTTSASNTSKPK
+2496 EEVKTTSASSTSKPK

-2534 GYLVKGLNDLIAD
+2534 SYLVKGLNDLIAD
-2547 KKINAKKKDS
+2547 KKINAKKKDK

-2578 DAKGAKKI
+2578 DAAGAKKI